1 MTKVK
6 VGLGCLLELLKKDP
20 IVKIVSEL
28 PPKET
33 AELNFIYLVPK
44 DNAGQDKRAYVL
56 RPDRSGYDAIDLSPQ
71 VIDVVG
77 EGLITVKKEVHNEN
91 GDVTFTVTTSPS
103 FQAVLDSLTAKDK
116 ELDTKVSALEAK
128 DAVHEAKLSAIEA
141 KDSEQDTK
149 LEALKAHDDQVDN
162 ALEEVGKAIEK
173 TVDLVD
179 KKTGDLK
186 ESVKELNDSVK
197 KLDEEH
203 GKAIGDLQKDSQ
215 DLKELTSELD
225 NSISEINDQI
235 KHLDGGL
242 EEEVKAVHTEVED
255 ITNAVTELENKTDK
269 LVKDAETDKA
279 TQKEKDNTQDAEI
292 EALKKKDEEVGTALE
307 SMGEALG
314 KTVDLI
320 DNKTQGLDTRVK
332 ALEAKED
339 SDKQTL
345 AIAGNKLSISN
356 GNEVDL
362 PQYDDTSVKE
372 SIKQANDYTEQVKN
386 FLEGKV
392 NANKDAIDANK
403 ADADAKNT
411 ALTTRVNVLE
421 EAKPVVENKLTEIEA
436 KNTAQDEK
444 ITALENRTD
453 NFINNV
459 AVSKADGKVKLTYS
473 RVDGSSSE
481 VEFED
486 SDTVTLA
493 YDDEPLKTRIKALE
507 DKEDKDTIYNDTEVK
522 QGIQANTA
530 SITALDTKV
539 DGNKQA
545 QDGKNTELENR
556 IQALEVKPDKD
567 TVYDDSALTNRVQAL
582 ENKED
587 KDTVYDD
594 TALAGR
600 VTALET
606 TVPANKQ
613 AQDAKNTEL
622 DAKDKELEGKITAL
636 ENKVDNDNQTLTLD
650 DHTLSISGGNSVTLP
665 KYDDSALKASVEEL
679 KAKDTELANKDQELT
694 NEINTLK
701 AKTDNFVSG
710 VSVNKEGNKVKLTY
724 SYVDGS
730 NKEVEFE
737 DSDTVTLAYD
747 DTAVKER
754 LTALEAK
761 EDKDTIYNDA
771 EVKAQIQAVD
781 TKADNNKQA
790 QDTKN
795 TELENRIGALESKED
810 KDTIYD
816 DSALKAKVSDLT
828 DKDTALDARI
838 SALETKPDKDTIYD
852 DTALAGRVSALE
864 AKEDKDTVYDDTELK
879 GKIKELSDRVATDE
893 GAQALKNDAQ
903 DTEIQALKA
912 KDAELAKSITD
923 NKADADTKVQG
934 LDTRLQAIEAKE
946 DNDKQTLSLTDHTLA
961 ISNGNS
967 VELPKYDDSA
977 LKAKDAEQDEAI
989 KSLKEK
995 TKSFLTGAGV
1005 TRQGN
1010 VVTLTYTNID
1020 GSSTNLEFNDNDTKA
1035 IAYDDSALKARVQ
1048 DLENR
1053 ADNDTIYNDAPLK
1066 ERISALENKPDKDT
1080 VYDDAPLKERITA
1093 LETKVDKDTVYDDS
1107 AVRQLIQANKDSI
1120 ATTDNM
1126 VDEHE
1131 NKINTLTT
1139 DVEALKA
1146 KPDKDTIYD
1155 DSAVTARLTALET
1168 KEDKDTVYNDKEL
1181 RDKITA
1187 LEGKTDNFVSNVG
1200 VSRDGNTVK
1209 LTYTMV
1215 NGDNKE
1221 VSFTDNDTVSVAY
1234 DDSALRGRVE
1244 ALENKPEVEYELA
1257 KTTKAVTLSQG
1268 DGVINLAS
1276 EETTDPFKELTLKGN
1291 VSAKVKSPFGG
1302 DEVTV
1307 VGKVGFTSGT
1317 TEDEIQ
1323 GSHRNSINEF
1333 VYVEFFYTGA
1343 TVKAFLVF
1351 EPENENEVVKY
1362 RKALS
1367 LDELQGTEPA
1377 RISISKAGA
1386 EQGYV
1391 EATFTGVNSSINYYK
1406 VQKKG

>member
-77 EGLITVKKEVHNEN
+77 EGLITVKREVHNEN

-149 LEALKAHDDQVDN
+149 LEALKAHDDQVDD
-162 ALEEVGKAIEK
+162 ALEAVGKTIEK
-173 TVDLVD
+173 TVDLIDAKVLEL
-179 KKTGDLK
+179 KKDNERQDGALDDLG
-186 ESVKELNDSVK
+186 ESVKDLNESVQH
-197 KLDEEH
+197 LDEEH
-203 GKAIGDLQKDSQ
+203 GKAIADLQKDSQ
-215 DLKELTSELD
+215 DMKELTSELD
-225 NSISEINDQI
+225 NSINEINDQL
-235 KHLDGGL
+235 KLLDGGL
-242 EEEVKAVHTEVED
+242 EEEVKAIHTEVGD
-255 ITNAVTELENKTDK
+255 ITNAVTEIENRTDK
-269 LVKDAETDKA
+269 LAKDAEDKA
-279 TQKEKDNTQDAEI
+279 KAQAEKDGSQDAEI
-292 EALKKKDEEVGTALE
+292 EALKKKDAEVETALE
-307 SMGEALG
+307 TLGETLG

-320 DNKTQGLDTRVK
+320 DHKAEGLDTRVK
-332 ALEAKED
+332 ALEVKED

-345 AIAGNKLSISN
+345 AITGNKLSISN

-362 PQYDDTSVKE
+362 PQYDDTAVKDA
-372 SIKQANDYTEQVKN
+372 INHLGDGLNQAMDYTEQVKN
-386 FLEGKV
+386 YVDSK
-392 NANKDAIDANK
+392 ADALTLVLGTAK

-411 ALTTRVNVLE
+411 ALTNRVNVLE

-459 AVSKADGKVKLTYS
+459 TVSKEAGKVKLTYS

-556 IQALEVKPDKD
+556 IQALETKP
-567 TVYDDSALTNRVQAL
+567 
-582 ENKED
+582 D

-600 VTALET
+600 VTA
-606 TVPANKQ
+606 NKEV
-613 AQDAKNTEL
+613 QDAKNT
-622 DAKDKELEGKITAL
+622 ELEGKITAL

-665 KYDDSALKASVEEL
+665 KYDDSALKADVEEL

-694 NEINTLK
+694 KEINTLK

-710 VSVNKEGNKVKLTY
+710 VAVNKEGNKVKLTY

-730 NKEVEFE
+730 SKEVEFE

-754 LTALEAK
+754 LTALE
-761 EDKDTIYNDA
+761 
-771 EVKAQIQAVD
+771 
-781 TKADNNKQA
+781 
-790 QDTKN
+790 
-795 TELENRIGALESKED
+795 G
-810 KDTIYD
+810 
-816 DSALKAKVSDLT
+816 
-828 DKDTALDARI
+828 
-838 SALETKPDKDTIYD
+838 
-852 DTALAGRVSALE
+852 
-864 AKEDKDTVYDDTELK
+864 KEDKDTVYDDTELK
-879 GKIKELSDRVATDE
+879 GKVEALTTRVTTDE
-893 GAQALKNDAQ
+893 SAQAIKDNAQ
-903 DTEIQALKA
+903 DAEIQALKA

-923 NKADADTKVQG
+923 NKADADTKAQG
-934 LDTRLQAIEAKE
+934 LDTRLQALEAKE
-946 DNDKQTLSLTDHTLA
+946 DNDKQTLSLTDHTLS

-967 VELPKYDDSA
+967 VELPKYDDTVV
-977 LKAKDAEQDEAI
+977 KAKNTEQDEELKA
-989 KSLKEK
+989 LKEK
-995 TKSFLTGAGV
+995 TKSFLTGASV

-1020 GSSTNLEFNDNDTKA
+1020 GTSTNLEFNDNDTKA
-1035 IAYDDSALKARVQ
+1035 IAYDDTALKARVQ

-1066 ERISALENKPDKDT
+1066 ERITALENKTDKDT
-1080 VYDDAPLKERITA
+1080 VYDDAPLKERLTA

-1200 VSRDGNTVK
+1200 VSREGNTVK

-1268 DGVINLAS
+1268 EGVINLAS
-1276 EETTDPFKELTLKGN
+1276 EATTDPLKELVLTGN

-1302 DEVTV
+1302 DETTV
-1307 VGKVGFTSGT
+1307 AGKVGFNSGT
-1317 TEDEIQ
+1317 TGDAIS
-1323 GSHRNSINEF
+1323 GSHTTAISEN
-1333 VYVEFFYTGA
+1333 VYVEFFYTDS
-1343 TVKAFLVF
+1343 TVKAYLVY
-1351 EPENENEVVKY
+1351 EPDNENEVVKY

-1367 LDELQGTEPA
+1367 LAELQGTEPA
-1377 RISISKAGA
+1377 RISISKANV

-1391 EATFTGVNSSINYYK
+1391 EATFTAVTASSNSYK

>member
-44 DNAGQDKRAYVL
+44 DNVGQDKRAYVL

-149 LEALKAHDDQVDN
+149 LEALKAHDDQVDD
-162 ALEEVGKAIEK
+162 ALEEVGKTIEK
-173 TVDLVD
+173 TVDLIDAKVIEL
-179 KKTGDLK
+179 KKENERQDGAIDDLG
-186 ESVKELNDSVK
+186 ESVKDLNESVQH
-197 KLDEEH
+197 LDEEH
-203 GKAIGDLQKDSQ
+203 GKAIADLQKDSQ
-215 DLKELTSELD
+215 GLKELTSELD
-225 NSISEINDQI
+225 NSINEINDQL
-235 KHLDGGL
+235 KLLDGGL

-255 ITNAVTELENKTDK
+255 ITNAVTELENRTDK
-269 LVKDAETDKA
+269 LAKDAEDKTKA
-279 TQKEKDNTQDAEI
+279 QAEKDGSQDAEI
-292 EALKKKDEEVGTALE
+292 EALKKKDAEVETALE
-307 SMGEALG
+307 TLGETLG

-320 DNKTQGLDTRVK
+320 DHKAEGLDTRVK

-362 PQYDDTSVKE
+362 PQYDDTAVKDA
-372 SIKQANDYTEQVKN
+372 INHLGDGLNQAMDYTEQVKN
-386 FLEGKV
+386 YVDSK
-392 NANKDAIDANK
+392 ADALTLVLGTAK

-411 ALTTRVNVLE
+411 ALTNRVNVLE
-421 EAKPVVENKLTEIEA
+421 EAKPVVENKLAELA
-436 KNTAQDEK
+436 VKNDSQDEK

-567 TVYDDSALTNRVQAL
+567 TVYDD
-582 ENKED
+582 
-587 KDTVYDD
+587 

-600 VTALET
+600 VTA
-606 TVPANKQ
+606 NKE
-613 AQDAKNTEL
+613 AQDAKNTEF
-622 DAKDKELEGKITAL
+622 EGKITAL
-636 ENKVDNDNQTLTLD
+636 ENKVDSDNQTLTLD
-650 DHTLSISGGNSVTLP
+650 DHTLSISGGNAVTLP

-754 LTALEAK
+754 LTALE
-761 EDKDTIYNDA
+761 
-771 EVKAQIQAVD
+771 
-781 TKADNNKQA
+781 
-790 QDTKN
+790 
-795 TELENRIGALESKED
+795 G
-810 KDTIYD
+810 
-816 DSALKAKVSDLT
+816 
-828 DKDTALDARI
+828 
-838 SALETKPDKDTIYD
+838 
-852 DTALAGRVSALE
+852 
-864 AKEDKDTVYDDTELK
+864 KEDKDTVYDDTELK
-879 GKIKELSDRVATDE
+879 GKLKDLSDRVTTDE
-893 GAQALKNDAQ
+893 SAQAIKDNAQ
-903 DTEIQALKA
+903 DAEIQALKA

-934 LDTRLQAIEAKE
+934 LDTRLQALEAKE
-946 DNDKQTLSLTDHTLA
+946 DSDKQTLSLTDHTLT

-967 VELPKYDDSA
+967 VELPKYDDTVVKAKNTSQDEEINA
-977 LKAKDAEQDEAI
+977 LKER
-989 KSLKEK
+989 
-995 TKSFLTGAGV
+995 TKSFLTGASV

-1035 IAYDDSALKARVQ
+1035 IAYDDTALKARVQ
-1048 DLENR
+1048 DLENK
-1053 ADNDTIYNDAPLK
+1053 T
-1066 ERISALENKPDKDT
+1066 DKDT
-1080 VYDDAPLKERITA
+1080 VYDDAEVK
-1093 LETKVDKDTVYDDS
+1093 K
-1107 AVRQLIQANKDSI
+1107 LIQANKDSI

-1131 NKINTLTT
+1131 NKINTLTS

-1155 DSAVTARLTALET
+1155 DSAVTARLIALET

-1200 VSRDGNTVK
+1200 VSREGNTVK

-1268 DGVINLAS
+1268 EGVINLAS
-1276 EETTDPFKELTLKGN
+1276 EATTDPLKELVLTGN

-1307 VGKVGFTSGT
+1307 AGKVGFNSGAT
-1317 TEDEIQ
+1317 GDAIS
-1323 GSHRNSINEF
+1323 GSHTTAVSEN
-1333 VYVEFFYTGA
+1333 VYVEFYYTDSEL
-1343 TVKAFLVF
+1343 KASLVY
-1351 EPENENEVVKY
+1351 EPDNENEVVKY
-1362 RKALS
+1362 RKALNIN
-1367 LDELQGTEPA
+1367 ELQGKEPA
-1377 RISISKAGA
+1377 RISISKNGV

-1391 EATFTGVNSSINYYK
+1391 EATFTGFTMKLNSYK

>member
-149 LEALKAHDDQVDN
+149 LEALKAHDDQVDD
-162 ALEEVGKAIEK
+162 ALEAVGKTIEK
-173 TVDLVD
+173 TVDLIDAKVLEL
-179 KKTGDLK
+179 KKDNERQDGALDDLG
-186 ESVKELNDSVK
+186 ESVKDLNESVQH
-197 KLDEEH
+197 LDEEH
-203 GKAIGDLQKDSQ
+203 GKAIADLQKDSQ
-215 DLKELTSELD
+215 GLKELTSELD
-225 NSISEINDQI
+225 NSINEINDQL
-235 KHLDGGL
+235 KLLDGGL
-242 EEEVKAVHTEVED
+242 EEEVKAIHTEVED
-255 ITNAVTELENKTDK
+255 ITNAVTEIENRTDK
-269 LVKDAETDKA
+269 LAKDAEDKSKA
-279 TQKEKDNTQDAEI
+279 QAEKDGSQDAEI
-292 EALKKKDEEVGTALE
+292 EALKKKDAEVETALE
-307 SMGEALG
+307 TLGETLG

-320 DNKTQGLDTRVK
+320 DHKAEGLDTRVK

-362 PQYDDTSVKE
+362 PQYDDTAVKDA
-372 SIKQANDYTEQVKN
+372 INHLGDGLNQAMDYTEQVKN
-386 FLEGKV
+386 YV
-392 NANKDAIDANK
+392 DSK
-403 ADADAKNT
+403 ADALTLVLGTSKADSDAKNS
-411 ALTTRVNVLE
+411 ALTDRVHVLE

-459 AVSKADGKVKLTYS
+459 TVSKEAGKVKLTYS

-556 IQALEVKPDKD
+556 IQALE
-567 TVYDDSALTNRVQAL
+567 
-582 ENKED
+582 
-587 KDTVYDD
+587 
-594 TALAGR
+594 
-600 VTALET
+600 
-606 TVPANKQ
+606 
-613 AQDAKNTEL
+613 
-622 DAKDKELEGKITAL
+622 
-636 ENKVDNDNQTLTLD
+636 
-650 DHTLSISGGNSVTLP
+650 
-665 KYDDSALKASVEEL
+665 
-679 KAKDTELANKDQELT
+679 
-694 NEINTLK
+694 
-701 AKTDNFVSG
+701 
-710 VSVNKEGNKVKLTY
+710 
-724 SYVDGS
+724 
-730 NKEVEFE
+730 
-737 DSDTVTLAYD
+737 
-747 DTAVKER
+747 
-754 LTALEAK
+754 
-761 EDKDTIYNDA
+761 
-771 EVKAQIQAVD
+771 
-781 TKADNNKQA
+781 
-790 QDTKN
+790 
-795 TELENRIGALESKED
+795 
-810 KDTIYD
+810 
-816 DSALKAKVSDLT
+816 
-828 DKDTALDARI
+828 
-838 SALETKPDKDTIYD
+838 TKP
-852 DTALAGRVSALE
+852 
-864 AKEDKDTVYDDTELK
+864 DKDTVYDDTELK
-879 GKIKELSDRVATDE
+879 GKVEALTTRVTTDE
-893 GAQALKNDAQ
+893 SAQAIKDNAQ
-903 DTEIQALKA
+903 DAEIQALKA

-946 DNDKQTLSLTDHTLA
+946 DSDKQTLSLTDHTLS

-967 VELPKYDDSA
+967 VELPKYDDTVV
-977 LKAKDAEQDEAI
+977 KAKNTEQDEELKA
-989 KSLKEK
+989 LKEK
-995 TKSFLTGAGV
+995 TKSFLTGASV

-1020 GSSTNLEFNDNDTKA
+1020 GTSTNLEFNDNDTKA
-1035 IAYDDSALKARVQ
+1035 IAYDDTALKARVQ

-1066 ERISALENKPDKDT
+1066 ERL
-1080 VYDDAPLKERITA
+1080 TA
-1093 LETKVDKDTVYDDS
+1093 LETKVDKDTV
-1107 AVRQLIQANKDSI
+1107 
-1120 ATTDNM
+1120 
-1126 VDEHE
+1126 
-1131 NKINTLTT
+1131 
-1139 DVEALKA
+1139 
-1146 KPDKDTIYD
+1146 YD

-1200 VSRDGNTVK
+1200 VSREGNTVK

-1244 ALENKPEVEYELA
+1244 ALENKPEVKYDLV
-1257 KTTKAVTLSQG
+1257 KTAKAVTLSQG
-1268 DGVINLAS
+1268 EGVINLAS
-1276 EETTDPFKELTLKGN
+1276 EATTDPLKELVLTGN

-1307 VGKVGFTSGT
+1307 AGKVGFNSGAT
-1317 TEDEIQ
+1317 GDAIS
-1323 GSHRNSINEF
+1323 GSHTTAVSEN
-1333 VYVEFFYTGA
+1333 VYVEFYYTDS
-1343 TVKAFLVF
+1343 TVKAYLVY

-1367 LDELQGTEPA
+1367 LAELEGTEPA
-1377 RISISKAGA
+1377 RISISKANV

-1391 EATFTGVNSSINYYK
+1391 EATFTAVTASSNSYK

>member
-149 LEALKAHDDQVDN
+149 LEALKAHDDQVDD
-162 ALEEVGKAIEK
+162 ALEAVGKTIEK
-173 TVDLVD
+173 TVDLIDAKVLEL
-179 KKTGDLK
+179 KKDNERQDGALDDLG
-186 ESVKELNDSVK
+186 ESVKDLNESVQH
-197 KLDEEH
+197 LDEEH
-203 GKAIGDLQKDSQ
+203 GKAIADLQKDSQ
-215 DLKELTSELD
+215 GLKELTSELD
-225 NSISEINDQI
+225 NSINEINDQL
-235 KHLDGGL
+235 KLLDGGL
-242 EEEVKAVHTEVED
+242 EEEVKAIHTEVGD
-255 ITNAVTELENKTDK
+255 ITNAVTEIENRTDK
-269 LVKDAETDKA
+269 LAKDAEDKA
-279 TQKEKDNTQDAEI
+279 KAQAEKDGSQDAEI
-292 EALKKKDEEVGTALE
+292 EALKKKDAEVETALE
-307 SMGEALG
+307 TMGEALG

-320 DNKTQGLDTRVK
+320 DHKAEGLDTRVK

-362 PQYDDTSVKE
+362 PQYDDTAVKDA
-372 SIKQANDYTEQVKN
+372 INHLGDGLNQAMDYTEQVKN
-386 FLEGKV
+386 YVDSK
-392 NANKDAIDANK
+392 ADALTLVLGTAK

-411 ALTTRVNVLE
+411 ALTNRVNVLE
-421 EAKPVVENKLTEIEA
+421 EAKPVVENKLAELA
-436 KNTAQDEK
+436 VKNDSQDEK

-459 AVSKADGKVKLTYS
+459 TVSKEAGKVKLTYS

-539 DGNKQA
+539 DVNKQA

-556 IQALEVKPDKD
+556 IQALETKP
-567 TVYDDSALTNRVQAL
+567 
-582 ENKED
+582 D

-600 VTALET
+600 VTA
-606 TVPANKQ
+606 NKE
-613 AQDAKNTEL
+613 AQDAKNT
-622 DAKDKELEGKITAL
+622 ELEGKITAL

-650 DHTLSISGGNSVTLP
+650 DHTLSISGGNAVTLP
-665 KYDDSALKASVEEL
+665 KYDDSALKADVEEL

-710 VSVNKEGNKVKLTY
+710 VAVNKEGNKVKLTY

-730 NKEVEFE
+730 SKEVEFE

-754 LTALEAK
+754 LTALE
-761 EDKDTIYNDA
+761 
-771 EVKAQIQAVD
+771 
-781 TKADNNKQA
+781 
-790 QDTKN
+790 
-795 TELENRIGALESKED
+795 G
-810 KDTIYD
+810 
-816 DSALKAKVSDLT
+816 
-828 DKDTALDARI
+828 
-838 SALETKPDKDTIYD
+838 
-852 DTALAGRVSALE
+852 
-864 AKEDKDTVYDDTELK
+864 KEDKDTVYDDTELK
-879 GKIKELSDRVATDE
+879 GKLKDLSDRVTTDE
-893 GAQALKNDAQ
+893 SAQTIKNDAQ
-903 DTEIQALKA
+903 DAEIQALKA
-912 KDAELAKSITD
+912 KDAELAKSIAD
-923 NKADADTKVQG
+923 NKSDADTKAQG
-934 LDTRLQAIEAKE
+934 LDTRLQALEAKE
-946 DNDKQTLSLTDHTLA
+946 DNDKQTLSLTDHTLT

-967 VELPKYDDSA
+967 VELPKYDDTVV
-977 LKAKDAEQDEAI
+977 KAKNTEQDEDLKA
-989 KSLKEK
+989 LKEK
-995 TKSFLTGAGV
+995 TKSFLTGASV

-1020 GSSTNLEFNDNDTKA
+1020 GTSTNLEFNDNDTKA
-1035 IAYDDSALKARVQ
+1035 IAYDDTALKARVQ

-1066 ERISALENKPDKDT
+1066 ERITALENKTDKDT
-1080 VYDDAPLKERITA
+1080 VYDDAPLKERLTA
-1093 LETKVDKDTVYDDS
+1093 LETKVDKDTVYDD
-1107 AVRQLIQANKDSI
+1107 AEVKKLIQANKDSI

-1200 VSRDGNTVK
+1200 VSREGNTVK

-1268 DGVINLAS
+1268 EGVINLAS
-1276 EETTDPFKELTLKGN
+1276 EATTDPLKELVLTGN

-1302 DEVTV
+1302 EETTV
-1307 VGKVGFTSGT
+1307 AGKVGFNSGT
-1317 TEDEIQ
+1317 TGDAIS
-1323 GSHRNSINEF
+1323 GSHTTSVSEN
-1333 VYVEFFYTGA
+1333 VYVEFYYTDS
-1343 TVKAFLVF
+1343 TVKAYLVY
-1351 EPENENEVVKY
+1351 EPDNENEVVKY

-1367 LDELQGTEPA
+1367 LAELQGTEPA
-1377 RISISKAGA
+1377 RISISKANV

-1391 EATFTGVNSSINYYK
+1391 EATFTAVTASSNSYK

>member
-149 LEALKAHDDQVDN
+149 LEALKAHDDQVDD
-162 ALEEVGKAIEK
+162 ALEAVGKTIEK
-173 TVDLVD
+173 TVDLIDAKVLEL
-179 KKTGDLK
+179 KKDNERQDGALDDLG
-186 ESVKELNDSVK
+186 ESVKDLNESVQH
-197 KLDEEH
+197 LDEEH
-203 GKAIGDLQKDSQ
+203 GKAIADLQKDSQ
-215 DLKELTSELD
+215 GLKELTSELD
-225 NSISEINDQI
+225 NSINEINDQL
-235 KHLDGGL
+235 KLLDGGL
-242 EEEVKAVHTEVED
+242 EEEVKAIHTEVED
-255 ITNAVTELENKTDK
+255 ITNAVTEIENRTDK
-269 LVKDAETDKA
+269 LAKDAEDKSKA
-279 TQKEKDNTQDAEI
+279 QAEKDGSQDTEI
-292 EALKKKDEEVGTALE
+292 EALKKKDAEVETALE
-307 SMGEALG
+307 TLGETLG

-320 DNKTQGLDTRVK
+320 DHKAEGLDTRVK

-345 AIAGNKLSISN
+345 AIDGHKLSISN

-362 PQYDDTSVKE
+362 PQYDDTAVKDA
-372 SIKQANDYTEQVKN
+372 INHLGDGLNQAMDYTEQVKN
-386 FLEGKV
+386 YVDSK
-392 NANKDAIDANK
+392 ADALTLVLGTAK
-403 ADADAKNT
+403 ADADAKNE
-411 ALTTRVNVLE
+411 ALTNRVHVLE

-459 AVSKADGKVKLTYS
+459 TVSKEAGKVKLTYS

-522 QGIQANTA
+522 QGIQANNA

-556 IQALEVKPDKD
+556 IQ
-567 TVYDDSALTNRVQAL
+567 S
-582 ENKED
+582 
-587 KDTVYDD
+587 
-594 TALAGR
+594 
-600 VTALET
+600 
-606 TVPANKQ
+606 
-613 AQDAKNTEL
+613 
-622 DAKDKELEGKITAL
+622 
-636 ENKVDNDNQTLTLD
+636 
-650 DHTLSISGGNSVTLP
+650 
-665 KYDDSALKASVEEL
+665 
-679 KAKDTELANKDQELT
+679 
-694 NEINTLK
+694 
-701 AKTDNFVSG
+701 
-710 VSVNKEGNKVKLTY
+710 
-724 SYVDGS
+724 
-730 NKEVEFE
+730 
-737 DSDTVTLAYD
+737 
-747 DTAVKER
+747 
-754 LTALEAK
+754 
-761 EDKDTIYNDA
+761 
-771 EVKAQIQAVD
+771 
-781 TKADNNKQA
+781 
-790 QDTKN
+790 
-795 TELENRIGALESKED
+795 
-810 KDTIYD
+810 
-816 DSALKAKVSDLT
+816 
-828 DKDTALDARI
+828 
-838 SALETKPDKDTIYD
+838 LETKP
-852 DTALAGRVSALE
+852 
-864 AKEDKDTVYDDTELK
+864 DKDTVYDDTELK
-879 GKIKELSDRVATDE
+879 GKVEALTTRVTTDE
-893 GAQALKNDAQ
+893 SAQAIKDNAQ
-903 DTEIQALKA
+903 DAEIQALKA

-946 DNDKQTLSLTDHTLA
+946 DSDKQTLSLTDHTLS

-967 VELPKYDDSA
+967 VELPKYDDTVVKAKNASQDEEINA
-977 LKAKDAEQDEAI
+977 LKER
-989 KSLKEK
+989 
-995 TKSFLTGAGV
+995 TKSFLTGASV

-1035 IAYDDSALKARVQ
+1035 IAYDDTALKARVQ

-1053 ADNDTIYNDAPLK
+1053 ADNDTIYNDAPIK
-1066 ERISALENKPDKDT
+1066 ERITALENKTDKDT
-1080 VYDDAPLKERITA
+1080 VYDDALLKERLTA

-1168 KEDKDTVYNDKEL
+1168 KEDKDTVYNDQEL

-1200 VSRDGNTVK
+1200 VSREGNTVK

-1244 ALENKPEVEYELA
+1244 ALEQKPEIEYELA
-1257 KTTKAVTLSQG
+1257 KTTLNVGMNFQA
-1268 DGVINLAS
+1268 GVIELAIEGVS
-1276 EETTDPFKELTLKGN
+1276 PTDQLKELVLTGN

-1302 DEVTV
+1302 DETTV
-1307 VGKVGFTSGT
+1307 AGKVGFNSGT
-1317 TEDEIQ
+1317 TGDAIS
-1323 GSHRNSINEF
+1323 GSHTTAVSEN
-1333 VYVEFFYTGA
+1333 VYVEFYYTDS
-1343 TVKAFLVF
+1343 TVEAYLVY

-1367 LDELQGTEPA
+1367 LAELQGTEPA
-1377 RISISKAGA
+1377 RISISKANV

-1391 EATFTGVNSSINYYK
+1391 EVTFTGVALNMNSYK

>member
-149 LEALKAHDDQVDN
+149 LEALKAHDDQVDD
-162 ALEEVGKAIEK
+162 ALEEVGKTIEK
-173 TVDLVD
+173 TVDLIDAKVLEL
-179 KKTGDLK
+179 KKDNERQDGALDDLG
-186 ESVKELNDSVK
+186 ESVKDLNESVQH
-197 KLDEEH
+197 LDEEH
-203 GKAIGDLQKDSQ
+203 GKAIADLQKDSQ
-215 DLKELTSELD
+215 GLKELTSELD
-225 NSISEINDQI
+225 NSINEINDQL
-235 KHLDGGL
+235 KLLDGGL
-242 EEEVKAVHTEVED
+242 EEEVKAIHTEVGD
-255 ITNAVTELENKTDK
+255 ITNAVTELENRTDK
-269 LVKDAETDKA
+269 LAKDAENKA
-279 TQKEKDNTQDAEI
+279 KAQAEKDGSQDAEI
-292 EALKKKDEEVGTALE
+292 EALKKKDAEVETALE
-307 SMGEALG
+307 TLGETLG

-320 DNKTQGLDTRVK
+320 DHKAEGLDTRVK

-362 PQYDDTSVKE
+362 PQYDDTSVKDA
-372 SIKQANDYTEQVKN
+372 INHLGDGLNQAMDYTEQVKN
-386 FLEGKV
+386 YVDSK
-392 NANKDAIDANK
+392 ADALTLVLGTAK

-411 ALTTRVNVLE
+411 ALTNRVNVLE
-421 EAKPVVENKLTEIEA
+421 EAKPVVENKLAELA
-436 KNTAQDEK
+436 VKNDSQDEK

-459 AVSKADGKVKLTYS
+459 TVSKEAGKVKLTYS

-556 IQALEVKPDKD
+556 IQALE
-567 TVYDDSALTNRVQAL
+567 
-582 ENKED
+582 
-587 KDTVYDD
+587 
-594 TALAGR
+594 
-600 VTALET
+600 
-606 TVPANKQ
+606 
-613 AQDAKNTEL
+613 
-622 DAKDKELEGKITAL
+622 
-636 ENKVDNDNQTLTLD
+636 
-650 DHTLSISGGNSVTLP
+650 
-665 KYDDSALKASVEEL
+665 
-679 KAKDTELANKDQELT
+679 
-694 NEINTLK
+694 
-701 AKTDNFVSG
+701 
-710 VSVNKEGNKVKLTY
+710 
-724 SYVDGS
+724 
-730 NKEVEFE
+730 
-737 DSDTVTLAYD
+737 
-747 DTAVKER
+747 
-754 LTALEAK
+754 
-761 EDKDTIYNDA
+761 
-771 EVKAQIQAVD
+771 
-781 TKADNNKQA
+781 
-790 QDTKN
+790 
-795 TELENRIGALESKED
+795 
-810 KDTIYD
+810 
-816 DSALKAKVSDLT
+816 
-828 DKDTALDARI
+828 
-838 SALETKPDKDTIYD
+838 TKP
-852 DTALAGRVSALE
+852 
-864 AKEDKDTVYDDTELK
+864 DKDTVYDDTELK
-879 GKIKELSDRVATDE
+879 GKVEALTTRVTTDE
-893 GAQALKNDAQ
+893 SAQAIKDNAQ
-903 DTEIQALKA
+903 DAEIQALKA

-946 DNDKQTLSLTDHTLA
+946 DSDKQTLSLTDHTLS

-967 VELPKYDDSA
+967 VELPKYDDTVV
-977 LKAKDAEQDEAI
+977 KAKNTEQDEELKA
-989 KSLKEK
+989 LKEK
-995 TKSFLTGAGV
+995 TKSFLTGASV

-1035 IAYDDSALKARVQ
+1035 IAYDDTALKARVQ

-1053 ADNDTIYNDAPLK
+1053 ADNDTIYNDAPIK
-1066 ERISALENKPDKDT
+1066 ERITALENKPDKDT
-1080 VYDDAPLKERITA
+1080 VYDDAPLKERLTA

-1146 KPDKDTIYD
+1146 KPDKDTVYD

-1168 KEDKDTVYNDKEL
+1168 KEDKDTIYNDEEL
-1181 RDKITA
+1181 RNKITA

-1200 VSRDGNTVK
+1200 VSREGNTVK

-1244 ALENKPEVEYELA
+1244 ALENKPEVEYELV
-1257 KTTKAVTLSQG
+1257 KTTKAVTPSQG
-1268 DGVINLAS
+1268 EGVINLAS
-1276 EETTDPFKELTLKGN
+1276 EATTDPLKELVLTGN

-1302 DEVTV
+1302 DETTV
-1307 VGKVGFTSGT
+1307 AGKVGFNSGT
-1317 TEDEIQ
+1317 TGDAIS
-1323 GSHRNSINEF
+1323 GSHTTAVSEN
-1333 VYVEFFYTGA
+1333 VYVEFYYTDS
-1343 TVKAFLVF
+1343 TVKAYLVY
-1351 EPENENEVVKY
+1351 EPENATEVVKY
-1362 RKALS
+1362 RKVLS
-1367 LDELQGTEPA
+1367 LAELQGIEPA
-1377 RISISKAGA
+1377 RISVNKGGF

-1391 EATFTGVNSSINYYK
+1391 EVTFTDVALSINSYK

>member
-149 LEALKAHDDQVDN
+149 LEALKAHDDQVDD
-162 ALEEVGKAIEK
+162 ALEAVGKTIEK
-173 TVDLVD
+173 TVDLIDAKVLEL
-179 KKTGDLK
+179 KKDNERQDGALDDLG
-186 ESVKELNDSVK
+186 ESVKDLNESVQH
-197 KLDEEH
+197 LDEEH
-203 GKAIGDLQKDSQ
+203 GKAIADLQKDSQ
-215 DLKELTSELD
+215 GLKELTSELD
-225 NSISEINDQI
+225 NSINEINDQL
-235 KHLDGGL
+235 KLLDGGL
-242 EEEVKAVHTEVED
+242 EEEVKAIHTEVED
-255 ITNAVTELENKTDK
+255 ITNAVTEIENRTDK
-269 LVKDAETDKA
+269 LAKDAEDKSKA
-279 TQKEKDNTQDAEI
+279 QAEKDGSQDTEI
-292 EALKKKDEEVGTALE
+292 EALKKKDAEVETALE
-307 SMGEALG
+307 TLGETLG

-320 DNKTQGLDTRVK
+320 DHKAEGLDTRVK

-345 AIAGNKLSISN
+345 AIDGHKLSISN

-362 PQYDDTSVKE
+362 PQYDDTAVKDA
-372 SIKQANDYTEQVKN
+372 INHLGDGLNQAMDYTEQVKN
-386 FLEGKV
+386 YVDSK
-392 NANKDAIDANK
+392 ADALTLVLGTAK
-403 ADADAKNT
+403 ADADAKNE
-411 ALTTRVNVLE
+411 ALTNRVHVLE

-459 AVSKADGKVKLTYS
+459 AVSKEAGKVKLTYS

-556 IQALEVKPDKD
+556 IQALE
-567 TVYDDSALTNRVQAL
+567 
-582 ENKED
+582 
-587 KDTVYDD
+587 
-594 TALAGR
+594 
-600 VTALET
+600 
-606 TVPANKQ
+606 
-613 AQDAKNTEL
+613 
-622 DAKDKELEGKITAL
+622 
-636 ENKVDNDNQTLTLD
+636 
-650 DHTLSISGGNSVTLP
+650 
-665 KYDDSALKASVEEL
+665 
-679 KAKDTELANKDQELT
+679 
-694 NEINTLK
+694 
-701 AKTDNFVSG
+701 
-710 VSVNKEGNKVKLTY
+710 
-724 SYVDGS
+724 
-730 NKEVEFE
+730 
-737 DSDTVTLAYD
+737 
-747 DTAVKER
+747 
-754 LTALEAK
+754 
-761 EDKDTIYNDA
+761 
-771 EVKAQIQAVD
+771 
-781 TKADNNKQA
+781 
-790 QDTKN
+790 
-795 TELENRIGALESKED
+795 
-810 KDTIYD
+810 
-816 DSALKAKVSDLT
+816 
-828 DKDTALDARI
+828 
-838 SALETKPDKDTIYD
+838 TKP
-852 DTALAGRVSALE
+852 
-864 AKEDKDTVYDDTELK
+864 DKDTVYDDTELK
-879 GKIKELSDRVATDE
+879 GKVEALTTRVTTDE
-893 GAQALKNDAQ
+893 SAQAIKDNAQ
-903 DTEIQALKA
+903 DAEIQALKA

-946 DNDKQTLSLTDHTLA
+946 DSDKQTLSLTDHTLS

-967 VELPKYDDSA
+967 VELPKYDDTVV
-977 LKAKDAEQDEAI
+977 KAKNTEQDEELKA
-989 KSLKEK
+989 LKEK
-995 TKSFLTGAGV
+995 TKSFLTGASV

-1020 GSSTNLEFNDNDTKA
+1020 GTSTNLEFNDNDTKS
-1035 IAYDDSALKARVQ
+1035 IAYDDTALKARVQ

-1053 ADNDTIYNDAPLK
+1053 ADNDTIYNDAPIK
-1066 ERISALENKPDKDT
+1066 ERITALENKPDKDT
-1080 VYDDAPLKERITA
+1080 VYDDAPLKERLTA
-1093 LETKVDKDTVYDDS
+1093 LETKVDKDTVYDD
-1107 AVRQLIQANKDSI
+1107 AEVKKLIQANKDSI

-1131 NKINTLTT
+1131 NKINTLTS

-1200 VSRDGNTVK
+1200 VSREGNTVK

-1268 DGVINLAS
+1268 EGVINLAS
-1276 EETTDPFKELTLKGN
+1276 EATTDPLKELVLTGN

-1307 VGKVGFTSGT
+1307 AGKVGFNSGAT
-1317 TEDEIQ
+1317 GDAIS
-1323 GSHRNSINEF
+1323 GSHTTAVSEN
-1333 VYVEFFYTGA
+1333 VYVEFYYTDS
-1343 TVKAFLVF
+1343 TVKAYLVY

-1367 LDELQGTEPA
+1367 LAELEGTEPA
-1377 RISISKAGA
+1377 RISISKANV

-1391 EATFTGVNSSINYYK
+1391 EATFTAVTASSNSYK

>member
-6 VGLGCLLELLKKDP
+6 VGLGCLMELLKKDP
-20 IVKIVSEL
+20 IVKIVGEL

-33 AELNFIYLVPK
+33 AELNYIYLVPK

-162 ALEEVGKAIEK
+162 ALEEVGKTIEK
-173 TVDLVD
+173 TVDLIDAKVLEL
-179 KKTGDLK
+179 KKENERQDGAIDDLG
-186 ESVKELNDSVK
+186 ESVKDLNESVQH
-197 KLDEEH
+197 LDEEH
-203 GKAIGDLQKDSQ
+203 GKAIADLQKDSQ
-215 DLKELTSELD
+215 GLKELTSELD
-225 NSISEINDQI
+225 NSINEINDQL
-235 KHLDGGL
+235 KLLDGGL
-242 EEEVKAVHTEVED
+242 EEEVKAIHTEVGD
-255 ITNAVTELENKTDK
+255 ITNAVTEIENRTDK
-269 LVKDAETDKA
+269 LAKDAEDKTKA
-279 TQKEKDNTQDAEI
+279 QAEKDGSQDAEI
-292 EALKKKDEEVGTALE
+292 EALKKKDAEVETALE
-307 SMGEALG
+307 TLGETLG

-320 DNKTQGLDTRVK
+320 DHKAQGLDTRVK
-332 ALEAKED
+332 ALESKED

-386 FLEGKV
+386 FLEGK
-392 NANKDAIDANK
+392 ND
-403 ADADAKNT
+403 

-556 IQALEVKPDKD
+556 IQ
-567 TVYDDSALTNRVQAL
+567 S
-582 ENKED
+582 
-587 KDTVYDD
+587 
-594 TALAGR
+594 
-600 VTALET
+600 
-606 TVPANKQ
+606 
-613 AQDAKNTEL
+613 
-622 DAKDKELEGKITAL
+622 
-636 ENKVDNDNQTLTLD
+636 
-650 DHTLSISGGNSVTLP
+650 
-665 KYDDSALKASVEEL
+665 
-679 KAKDTELANKDQELT
+679 
-694 NEINTLK
+694 
-701 AKTDNFVSG
+701 
-710 VSVNKEGNKVKLTY
+710 
-724 SYVDGS
+724 
-730 NKEVEFE
+730 
-737 DSDTVTLAYD
+737 
-747 DTAVKER
+747 
-754 LTALEAK
+754 
-761 EDKDTIYNDA
+761 
-771 EVKAQIQAVD
+771 
-781 TKADNNKQA
+781 
-790 QDTKN
+790 
-795 TELENRIGALESKED
+795 
-810 KDTIYD
+810 
-816 DSALKAKVSDLT
+816 
-828 DKDTALDARI
+828 
-838 SALETKPDKDTIYD
+838 LETKP
-852 DTALAGRVSALE
+852 
-864 AKEDKDTVYDDTELK
+864 DKDTVYDDTELK
-879 GKIKELSDRVATDE
+879 GKVEALTTRVTTDE
-893 GAQALKNDAQ
+893 SAQAIKDNAQ
-903 DTEIQALKA
+903 DAEIQALKA

-934 LDTRLQAIEAKE
+934 LDTRLQVIEAKE
-946 DNDKQTLSLTDHTLA
+946 DNDKQTLSLTDHTLS

-977 LKAKDAEQDEAI
+977 LKAKNTEQDEAI

-1005 TRQGN
+1005 TRQDN

-1020 GSSTNLEFNDNDTKA
+1020 GTSTNLEFNDNDTKT
-1035 IAYDDSALKARVQ
+1035 IAYDDTALKARVQ

-1066 ERISALENKPDKDT
+1066 ERITALENKPDKDT
-1080 VYDDAPLKERITA
+1080 VYDDAPLKERLTA

-1200 VSRDGNTVK
+1200 VSREGNTVK

-1234 DDSALRGRVE
+1234 DDSALKGRVQ
-1244 ALENKPEVEYELA
+1244 ALEDKPEVEYELA

-1268 DGVINLAS
+1268 LDGISLTS
-1276 EETTDPFKELTLKGN
+1276 EATTDPLKELVLTGTLTVRGT
-1291 VSAKVKSPFGG
+1291 SPFKPIQIT
-1302 DEVTV
+1302 VTNEPI
-1307 VGKVGFTSGT
+1307 GFNSGVT
-1317 TEDEIQ
+1317 GERVR
-1323 GSHRNSINEF
+1323 GSYKNAINEF
-1333 VYVEFFYTGA
+1333 VYLEYFYVGT
-1343 TVKAFLVF
+1343 TLKTYLVF

-1362 RKALS
+1362 RKEIS
-1367 LDELQGTEPA
+1367 LAELQGTEPA
-1377 RISISKAGA
+1377 RISISKGGV

-1391 EATFTGVNSSINYYK
+1391 EAKFTAVTASINSYK

>member
-103 FQAVLDSLTAKDK
+103 FQAVLESLTAKDK

-128 DAVHEAKLSAIEA
+128 DAVHEAKLLAIEA

-149 LEALKAHDDQVDN
+149 LEALKAHDDQVDE
-162 ALEEVGKAIEK
+162 ALEAVGKTIEK
-173 TVDLVD
+173 TVDLIDAKVLEL
-179 KKTGDLK
+179 KKENERQDGALDDLG
-186 ESVKELNDSVK
+186 ESVKDLNESVQH
-197 KLDEEH
+197 LDEEH

-215 DLKELTSELD
+215 GLKELTSELD
-225 NSISEINDQI
+225 NSINEINDQL
-235 KHLDGGL
+235 KLLDGGL
-242 EEEVKAVHTEVED
+242 EEEVKAIHTEVED
-255 ITNAVTELENKTDK
+255 ITNAVTEIENRTDK
-269 LVKDAETDKA
+269 LAKDAEDKSKA
-279 TQKEKDNTQDAEI
+279 QGEKDASQDAEI
-292 EALKKKDEEVGTALE
+292 EALKKKDAEVETALE
-307 SMGEALG
+307 TLGETLG
-314 KTVDLI
+314 KTVELI
-320 DNKTQGLDTRVK
+320 DHKAEGLDTRVK
-332 ALEAKED
+332 ALETKED

-362 PQYDDTSVKE
+362 PQYDDTAVKDA
-372 SIKQANDYTEQVKN
+372 INHLGDGLNQAMDYTEQVKN
-386 FLEGKV
+386 YVDSK
-392 NANKDAIDANK
+392 ADALTLVLGTAK

-411 ALTTRVNVLE
+411 ALTARVNVLE

-459 AVSKADGKVKLTYS
+459 TVSKEAGKVKLTYS

-567 TVYDDSALTNRVQAL
+567 TVYDD
-582 ENKED
+582 
-587 KDTVYDD
+587 

-600 VTALET
+600 VTA
-606 TVPANKQ
+606 NKE
-613 AQDAKNTEL
+613 AQDAKNT
-622 DAKDKELEGKITAL
+622 ELEGKITAL

-650 DHTLSISGGNSVTLP
+650 DHTLSISGGNAVTLP
-665 KYDDSALKASVEEL
+665 KYDDSALKADVEEL

-710 VSVNKEGNKVKLTY
+710 VAVNKEGNKVKLTY

-730 NKEVEFE
+730 SKEVEFE

-754 LTALEAK
+754 LTALE
-761 EDKDTIYNDA
+761 
-771 EVKAQIQAVD
+771 
-781 TKADNNKQA
+781 
-790 QDTKN
+790 
-795 TELENRIGALESKED
+795 G
-810 KDTIYD
+810 
-816 DSALKAKVSDLT
+816 
-828 DKDTALDARI
+828 
-838 SALETKPDKDTIYD
+838 
-852 DTALAGRVSALE
+852 
-864 AKEDKDTVYDDTELK
+864 KEDKDTVYDDTELK
-879 GKIKELSDRVATDE
+879 GKLKDLSDRVTTDE
-893 GAQALKNDAQ
+893 SAQAIKDNAQ
-903 DTEIQALKA
+903 DAEIQALKA
-912 KDAELAKSITD
+912 KDTELAKSITD

-946 DNDKQTLSLTDHTLA
+946 DNDKQTLSLTDHTLS

-967 VELPKYDDSA
+967 VELPKYDDTVV
-977 LKAKDAEQDEAI
+977 KAKNASQDEEINA
-989 KSLKEK
+989 LKEK
-995 TKSFLTGAGV
+995 TKSFLTGANV

-1035 IAYDDSALKARVQ
+1035 IAYDDTALKARVQ

-1053 ADNDTIYNDAPLK
+1053 ADNDTIYNDAPIK
-1066 ERISALENKPDKDT
+1066 ERLNALETKVDKDT
-1080 VYDDAPLKERITA
+1080 VYDDAPLKERLTA
-1093 LETKVDKDTVYDDS
+1093 LETKVDKDTVYDDTE
-1107 AVRQLIQANKDSI
+1107 VKKLIQANKDSI

-1200 VSRDGNTVK
+1200 VSREGNTVK

-1244 ALENKPEVEYELA
+1244 ALESKPEVEYELA

-1268 DGVINLAS
+1268 EGVINLAS
-1276 EETTDPFKELTLKGN
+1276 EATTDPLKELVLTGN

-1302 DEVTV
+1302 EETTV
-1307 VGKVGFTSGT
+1307 AGKVGFNSGT
-1317 TEDEIQ
+1317 TGDDIQ
-1323 GSHRNSINEF
+1323 GSYKDSINEF
-1333 VYVEFFYTGA
+1333 VYVEFFYTGS
-1343 TVKAFLVF
+1343 TVKAYLVY

-1367 LDELQGTEPA
+1367 LAELQGTEPA
-1377 RISISKAGA
+1377 RISIFKGGE
-1386 EQGYV
+1386 EQCYV
-1391 EATFTGVNSSINYYK
+1391 ETTITGLTVASNFYK
-1406 VQKKG
+1406 IQKKR

>member
-162 ALEEVGKAIEK
+162 ALEEVGKTIEK
-173 TVDLVD
+173 TVDLIDAKVLEL
-179 KKTGDLK
+179 KKDNERQDGALDDLG
-186 ESVKELNDSVK
+186 ESVKDLNESVQH
-197 KLDEEH
+197 LDEEH
-203 GKAIGDLQKDSQ
+203 GKAIADLQKDSQ
-215 DLKELTSELD
+215 DMKELTSELD
-225 NSISEINDQI
+225 NSINEINDQL
-235 KHLDGGL
+235 KLLDGGL
-242 EEEVKAVHTEVED
+242 EEEVKAIHTEVGD
-255 ITNAVTELENKTDK
+255 ITNAVTEIENRTDK
-269 LVKDAETDKA
+269 LAKDAEDKA
-279 TQKEKDNTQDAEI
+279 KAQAEKDGSQDAEI
-292 EALKKKDEEVGTALE
+292 EALKKKDAEVETALE
-307 SMGEALG
+307 TLGETLG

-320 DNKTQGLDTRVK
+320 DHKAEGLDTRVK

-362 PQYDDTSVKE
+362 PQYDDTAVKDA
-372 SIKQANDYTEQVKN
+372 INHLGDGLNQAMDYTEQVKN
-386 FLEGKV
+386 YV
-392 NANKDAIDANK
+392 DSK
-403 ADADAKNT
+403 ADALTLVLGTSKADSDAKNS
-411 ALTTRVNVLE
+411 ALTDRVHVLE

-459 AVSKADGKVKLTYS
+459 TVSKEAGKVKLTYS

-556 IQALEVKPDKD
+556 IQALE
-567 TVYDDSALTNRVQAL
+567 
-582 ENKED
+582 
-587 KDTVYDD
+587 
-594 TALAGR
+594 
-600 VTALET
+600 
-606 TVPANKQ
+606 
-613 AQDAKNTEL
+613 
-622 DAKDKELEGKITAL
+622 
-636 ENKVDNDNQTLTLD
+636 
-650 DHTLSISGGNSVTLP
+650 
-665 KYDDSALKASVEEL
+665 
-679 KAKDTELANKDQELT
+679 
-694 NEINTLK
+694 
-701 AKTDNFVSG
+701 
-710 VSVNKEGNKVKLTY
+710 
-724 SYVDGS
+724 
-730 NKEVEFE
+730 
-737 DSDTVTLAYD
+737 
-747 DTAVKER
+747 
-754 LTALEAK
+754 
-761 EDKDTIYNDA
+761 
-771 EVKAQIQAVD
+771 
-781 TKADNNKQA
+781 
-790 QDTKN
+790 
-795 TELENRIGALESKED
+795 
-810 KDTIYD
+810 
-816 DSALKAKVSDLT
+816 
-828 DKDTALDARI
+828 
-838 SALETKPDKDTIYD
+838 TKP
-852 DTALAGRVSALE
+852 
-864 AKEDKDTVYDDTELK
+864 DKDTVYDDTELK
-879 GKIKELSDRVATDE
+879 GKVEALITRVTTDE
-893 GAQALKNDAQ
+893 SAQAIKDNAQ
-903 DTEIQALKA
+903 DAEIQALKA
-912 KDAELAKSITD
+912 KEAELAKSITD

-946 DNDKQTLSLTDHTLA
+946 DSDKQTLSLTDHTLS

-967 VELPKYDDSA
+967 VELPKYDDTVV
-977 LKAKDAEQDEAI
+977 KAKNASQDEEINA
-989 KSLKEK
+989 LKEK
-995 TKSFLTGAGV
+995 TKSFLTGASV

-1020 GSSTNLEFNDNDTKA
+1020 GTSTNLEFNDNDTKA
-1035 IAYDDSALKARVQ
+1035 ITYDDTALKARVQ

-1053 ADNDTIYNDAPLK
+1053 ADNDTIYNDAPIK
-1066 ERISALENKPDKDT
+1066 ERITALENKTDKDT
-1080 VYDDAPLKERITA
+1080 VYDDAPLKERLTA
-1093 LETKVDKDTVYDDS
+1093 LETMVDKDTVYDDS
-1107 AVRQLIQANKDSI
+1107 AVKQLIQANKDSI

-1146 KPDKDTIYD
+1146 KPDKDTVYD

-1168 KEDKDTVYNDKEL
+1168 KEDKDTVYNDEEL
-1181 RDKITA
+1181 RNKITA

-1200 VSRDGNTVK
+1200 VSREGNTVK

-1257 KTTKAVTLSQG
+1257 KSTVNVGMNINVGIIELALEGENPNGQLKEF
-1268 DGVINLAS
+1268 VI
-1276 EETTDPFKELTLKGN
+1276 TGN
-1291 VSAKVKSPFGG
+1291 VSAKVQSPFGG
-1302 DEVTV
+1302 DETTV
-1307 VGKVGFTSGT
+1307 AGKVGFTSGT
-1317 TEDEIQ
+1317 TGDDII
-1323 GSHRNSINEF
+1323 GSHTTAVSEN
-1333 VYVEFFYTGA
+1333 VYVEFYYTYSEL
-1343 TVKAFLVF
+1343 KAYLVY

-1362 RKALS
+1362 RKELS
-1367 LDELQGTEPA
+1367 LAELKGTEPA
-1377 RISISKAGA
+1377 RISISKANV

-1391 EATFTGVNSSINYYK
+1391 EATFTGFTIKLNSYK

>member
-149 LEALKAHDDQVDN
+149 LEALKAHDDQVDD
-162 ALEEVGKAIEK
+162 ALEAVGKTIEK
-173 TVDLVD
+173 TVDLIDVKVLEL
-179 KKTGDLK
+179 KKDNERQDGALDDLG
-186 ESVKELNDSVK
+186 ESVKDLNESVQH
-197 KLDEEH
+197 LDEEH
-203 GKAIGDLQKDSQ
+203 GKAIADLQKDSQ
-215 DLKELTSELD
+215 GLKELTSELD
-225 NSISEINDQI
+225 NSINEINDQL
-235 KHLDGGL
+235 KLLDGGL
-242 EEEVKAVHTEVED
+242 EEEVKAIHTEVED
-255 ITNAVTELENKTDK
+255 ITNAVTEIENRTDK
-269 LVKDAETDKA
+269 LAKDAEDKSKA
-279 TQKEKDNTQDAEI
+279 QAEKDGSQDTEI
-292 EALKKKDEEVGTALE
+292 EALKKKDAEVETALE
-307 SMGEALG
+307 TLGETLG

-320 DNKTQGLDTRVK
+320 DHKAEGLDTRVK

-345 AIAGNKLSISN
+345 AIDGHKLSISN

-362 PQYDDTSVKE
+362 PQYDDTAVKDA
-372 SIKQANDYTEQVKN
+372 INHLGDGLNQAMDYTEQVKN
-386 FLEGKV
+386 YVDSK
-392 NANKDAIDANK
+392 ADALTLVLGTAK
-403 ADADAKNT
+403 ADADAKNE
-411 ALTTRVNVLE
+411 ALTNRVHVLE

-459 AVSKADGKVKLTYS
+459 AVSKEAGKVKLTYS

-556 IQALEVKPDKD
+556 IQALE
-567 TVYDDSALTNRVQAL
+567 
-582 ENKED
+582 
-587 KDTVYDD
+587 
-594 TALAGR
+594 
-600 VTALET
+600 
-606 TVPANKQ
+606 
-613 AQDAKNTEL
+613 
-622 DAKDKELEGKITAL
+622 
-636 ENKVDNDNQTLTLD
+636 
-650 DHTLSISGGNSVTLP
+650 
-665 KYDDSALKASVEEL
+665 
-679 KAKDTELANKDQELT
+679 
-694 NEINTLK
+694 
-701 AKTDNFVSG
+701 
-710 VSVNKEGNKVKLTY
+710 
-724 SYVDGS
+724 
-730 NKEVEFE
+730 
-737 DSDTVTLAYD
+737 
-747 DTAVKER
+747 
-754 LTALEAK
+754 
-761 EDKDTIYNDA
+761 
-771 EVKAQIQAVD
+771 
-781 TKADNNKQA
+781 
-790 QDTKN
+790 
-795 TELENRIGALESKED
+795 
-810 KDTIYD
+810 
-816 DSALKAKVSDLT
+816 
-828 DKDTALDARI
+828 
-838 SALETKPDKDTIYD
+838 TKP
-852 DTALAGRVSALE
+852 
-864 AKEDKDTVYDDTELK
+864 DKDTVYDDTELK
-879 GKIKELSDRVATDE
+879 GKVEALTTRVTTDE
-893 GAQALKNDAQ
+893 SAQAIKDNAQ
-903 DTEIQALKA
+903 DAEIQALKA

-946 DNDKQTLSLTDHTLA
+946 DSDKQTLSLTDHTLS

-967 VELPKYDDSA
+967 VELPKYDDTVVKAKNASQDEEINA
-977 LKAKDAEQDEAI
+977 LKER
-989 KSLKEK
+989 
-995 TKSFLTGAGV
+995 TKSFLTGASV

-1035 IAYDDSALKARVQ
+1035 IAYDDTALKARVQ

-1053 ADNDTIYNDAPLK
+1053 ADNDTIYNDAPIK
-1066 ERISALENKPDKDT
+1066 ERITALENKTDKDT
-1080 VYDDAPLKERITA
+1080 VYDDALLKERLTA

-1168 KEDKDTVYNDKEL
+1168 KEDKDTVYNDQEL

-1200 VSRDGNTVK
+1200 VSREGNTVK

-1257 KTTKAVTLSQG
+1257 KTTKTVTLSQG
-1268 DGVINLAS
+1268 EGVINLES
-1276 EETTDPFKELTLKGN
+1276 ETTTDPLKELVLTGN

-1307 VGKVGFTSGT
+1307 AGKVGFNSGT
-1317 TEDEIQ
+1317 TGDELQ

-1333 VYVEFFYTGA
+1333 VYVEFFYTGS
-1343 TVKAFLVF
+1343 TVKAYLVY

-1367 LDELQGTEPA
+1367 LAELQGTEPA
-1377 RISISKAGA
+1377 RISISKGGV

-1391 EATFTGVNSSINYYK
+1391 EATFTAVTASSNSYK

>member
-149 LEALKAHDDQVDN
+149 LEALKAHDDQVDD
-162 ALEEVGKAIEK
+162 ALEAVGKTIEK
-173 TVDLVD
+173 TVDLIDAKVLEL
-179 KKTGDLK
+179 KKDNERQDGALDDLG
-186 ESVKELNDSVK
+186 ESVKDLNESVQH
-197 KLDEEH
+197 LDEEH
-203 GKAIGDLQKDSQ
+203 GKAIADLQKDSQ
-215 DLKELTSELD
+215 GLKELTSELD
-225 NSISEINDQI
+225 NSINEINDQL
-235 KHLDGGL
+235 KLLDGGL
-242 EEEVKAVHTEVED
+242 EEEVKAIHTEVGD
-255 ITNAVTELENKTDK
+255 ITNAVTEIENRTDK
-269 LVKDAETDKA
+269 LAKDAEDKTKA
-279 TQKEKDNTQDAEI
+279 QAEKDGSQDTEI
-292 EALKKKDEEVGTALE
+292 EALKKKDAEVETALE
-307 SMGEALG
+307 TLGETLG

-320 DNKTQGLDTRVK
+320 DHKAEGLDTRVK

-345 AIAGNKLSISN
+345 AIDGNKLSISN

-362 PQYDDTSVKE
+362 PQYDDTAVKDA
-372 SIKQANDYTEQVKN
+372 INHLGDGLNQAMDYTEQVKN
-386 FLEGKV
+386 YV
-392 NANKDAIDANK
+392 DSK
-403 ADADAKNT
+403 ADALTLVLGTSKADSDAKNS
-411 ALTTRVNVLE
+411 ALTDRVHVLE

-556 IQALEVKPDKD
+556 IQALE
-567 TVYDDSALTNRVQAL
+567 T
-582 ENKED
+582 
-587 KDTVYDD
+587 
-594 TALAGR
+594 
-600 VTALET
+600 
-606 TVPANKQ
+606 
-613 AQDAKNTEL
+613 
-622 DAKDKELEGKITAL
+622 
-636 ENKVDNDNQTLTLD
+636 
-650 DHTLSISGGNSVTLP
+650 
-665 KYDDSALKASVEEL
+665 
-679 KAKDTELANKDQELT
+679 
-694 NEINTLK
+694 
-701 AKTDNFVSG
+701 
-710 VSVNKEGNKVKLTY
+710 
-724 SYVDGS
+724 
-730 NKEVEFE
+730 
-737 DSDTVTLAYD
+737 
-747 DTAVKER
+747 
-754 LTALEAK
+754 
-761 EDKDTIYNDA
+761 
-771 EVKAQIQAVD
+771 
-781 TKADNNKQA
+781 
-790 QDTKN
+790 
-795 TELENRIGALESKED
+795 
-810 KDTIYD
+810 
-816 DSALKAKVSDLT
+816 
-828 DKDTALDARI
+828 
-838 SALETKPDKDTIYD
+838 
-852 DTALAGRVSALE
+852 
-864 AKEDKDTVYDDTELK
+864 
-879 GKIKELSDRVATDE
+879 
-893 GAQALKNDAQ
+893 
-903 DTEIQALKA
+903 
-912 KDAELAKSITD
+912 
-923 NKADADTKVQG
+923 
-934 LDTRLQAIEAKE
+934 
-946 DNDKQTLSLTDHTLA
+946 
-961 ISNGNS
+961 
-967 VELPKYDDSA
+967 
-977 LKAKDAEQDEAI
+977 
-989 KSLKEK
+989 
-995 TKSFLTGAGV
+995 
-1005 TRQGN
+1005 
-1010 VVTLTYTNID
+1010 
-1020 GSSTNLEFNDNDTKA
+1020 
-1035 IAYDDSALKARVQ
+1035 
-1048 DLENR
+1048 
-1053 ADNDTIYNDAPLK
+1053 
-1066 ERISALENKPDKDT
+1066 KPDKDT
-1080 VYDDAPLKERITA
+1080 VYDDAEVK
-1093 LETKVDKDTVYDDS
+1093 K
-1107 AVRQLIQANKDSI
+1107 LIQANKDSI

-1131 NKINTLTT
+1131 NKINTLTS

-1168 KEDKDTVYNDKEL
+1168 KEDKDTVYNDEEL
-1181 RDKITA
+1181 RNKITA

-1200 VSRDGNTVK
+1200 VSREGNTVK

-1257 KTTKAVTLSQG
+1257 KSTVSVGMNNQVGIIELALEGRKPNGQLKEF
-1268 DGVINLAS
+1268 VI
-1276 EETTDPFKELTLKGN
+1276 TGN

-1302 DEVTV
+1302 DETTV
-1307 VGKVGFTSGT
+1307 AGKVGFTSGT
-1317 TEDEIQ
+1317 TGDDIS
-1323 GSHRNSINEF
+1323 GSHTTAVSEN
-1333 VYVEFFYTGA
+1333 VYVEFYYTDSEL
-1343 TVKAFLVF
+1343 KASLVY

-1362 RKALS
+1362 RKVLNI
-1367 LDELQGTEPA
+1367 DELKGTEPA
-1377 RISISKAGA
+1377 RISISKANV

-1391 EATFTGVNSSINYYK
+1391 EATFTDFTVKLNSYK

>member
-1 MTKVK
+1 MTKVQ
-6 VGLGCLLELLKKDP
+6 VGLGCLLEVLKKDP

-33 AELNFIYLVPK
+33 AELNFIYLIPK

-56 RPDRSGYDAIDLSPQ
+56 RPDRSGYDSVDLSPQ
-71 VIDVVG
+71 VIDVIG
-77 EGLITVKKEVHNEN
+77 EGFITVSKEVHNEN

-149 LEALKAHDDQVDN
+149 LEALKAHDDQVDD
-162 ALEEVGKAIEK
+162 ALEAIGKTVEK

-179 KKTGDLK
+179 NKVLELKKENERIDGALDDLG
-186 ESVKELNDSVK
+186 ESVKDLNESVQH
-197 KLDEEH
+197 LDEEH
-203 GKAIGDLQKDSQ
+203 GKAIEDLQKDSQ
-215 DLKELTSELD
+215 DMKELTSELD
-225 NSISEINDQI
+225 NSINEINDQL
-235 KHLDGGL
+235 KLLDGGL

-255 ITNAVTELENKTDK
+255 ITNAVTGLEDKTDK
-269 LVKDAETDKA
+269 LAKDADDKA
-279 TQKEKDNTQDAEI
+279 KAQAEKDSLQDTEI
-292 EALKKKDEEVGTALE
+292 EALKKKDAEVETALE
-307 SMGEALG
+307 NMGEVLG

-320 DNKTQGLDTRVK
+320 DHKTQGLDTRVK

-362 PQYDDTSVKE
+362 PQYDDSAVKE
-372 SIKQANDYTEQVKN
+372 SIKQANDYTESVKN
-386 FLEGKV
+386 FLEGK
-392 NANKDAIDANK
+392 ND
-403 ADADAKNT
+403 

-459 AVSKADGKVKLTYS
+459 TVSKEAGKVKLTYS

-486 SDTVTLA
+486 SNTVTLA

-522 QGIQANTA
+522 QGIKANESAIQGVEHDLTA
-530 SITALDTKV
+530 LRTHTDARIEALENKEDKDTIYDDSAIRGQITAL
-539 DGNKQA
+539 
-545 QDGKNTELENR
+545 DGKNTE
-556 IQALEVKPDKD
+556 
-567 TVYDDSALTNRVQAL
+567 LTNRVQAL
-582 ENKED
+582 EAKPD

-613 AQDAKNTEL
+613 AQDTKNAEL
-622 DAKDKELEGKITAL
+622 DVKDKELEGKITAL
-636 ENKVDNDNQTLTLD
+636 ENKVDNDNQTLTLE
-650 DHTLSISGGNSVTLP
+650 DHTLSISGGNAVTLP

-754 LTALEAK
+754 LNALEAK

-816 DSALKAKVSDLT
+816 DSALRGKVAELT

-838 SALETKPDKDTIYD
+838 SALETKPDKDTVYD

-864 AKEDKDTVYDDTELK
+864 AKED
-879 GKIKELSDRVATDE
+879 S
-893 GAQALKNDAQ
+893 
-903 DTEIQALKA
+903 
-912 KDAELAKSITD
+912 
-923 NKADADTKVQG
+923 
-934 LDTRLQAIEAKE
+934 
-946 DNDKQTLSLTDHTLA
+946 DKQTLSLNDHTLS

-967 VELPKYDDSA
+967 VELPKYDDTVV
-977 LKAKDAEQDEAI
+977 KAKNTEQDEAI
-989 KSLKEK
+989 NALKEK
-995 TKSFLTGAGV
+995 TKSFLTGASV

-1020 GSSTNLEFNDNDTKA
+1020 GTSTNLEFNDNDTKA
-1035 IAYDDSALKARVQ
+1035 IAYDDTALKTRVQ

-1053 ADNDTIYNDAPLK
+1053 A
-1066 ERISALENKPDKDT
+1066 DKDT
-1080 VYDDAPLKERITA
+1080 VYDDAPLKERVTA
-1093 LETKVDKDTVYDDS
+1093 LES
-1107 AVRQLIQANKDSI
+1107 
-1120 ATTDNM
+1120 
-1126 VDEHE
+1126 
-1131 NKINTLTT
+1131 
-1139 DVEALKA
+1139 
-1146 KPDKDTIYD
+1146 KPDKDTVYD

-1187 LEGKTDNFVSNVG
+1187 LEGKTDIFVSNVG
-1200 VSRDGNTVK
+1200 VSREGNTVK

-1244 ALENKPEVEYELA
+1244 ALENKPEVEYELV

-1268 DGVINLAS
+1268 EGVINLAS
-1276 EETTDPFKELTLKGN
+1276 EATTDPLKELVLTGN

-1302 DEVTV
+1302 TESTV
-1307 VGKVGFTSGT
+1307 AGKVGFNSGT
-1317 TEDEIQ
+1317 TGDEIQ
-1323 GSHRNSINEF
+1323 GSHTTAVSEN
-1333 VYVEFFYTGA
+1333 VYVEFFYTGS
-1343 TVKAFLVF
+1343 TMKAYLVY
-1351 EPENENEVVKY
+1351 EPENDNEVVKY

-1367 LDELQGTEPA
+1367 LAELQGTEPA
-1377 RISISKAGA
+1377 KISISKGDV

-1391 EATFTGVNSSINYYK
+1391 EVTFTAVTISSNSYK

>member
-6 VGLGCLLELLKKDP
+6 VGLGCLMELLKKDP
-20 IVKIVSEL
+20 IVKIVGEL

-33 AELNFIYLVPK
+33 AELNYIYLVPK

-71 VIDVVG
+71 VIDVIG

-91 GDVTFTVTTSPS
+91 GDVTFTVSTSPS
-103 FQAVLDSLTAKDK
+103 FQALLDSLTAKDK

-162 ALEEVGKAIEK
+162 ALEEVGKAVEK
-173 TVDLVD
+173 TVELVE
-179 KKTGDLK
+179 KKAQELK
-186 ESVKELNDSVK
+186 KANETQ
-197 KLDEEH
+197 DETIAE
-203 GKAIGDLQKDSQ
+203 LQKDSQ
-215 DLKELTSELD
+215 GLKELTSELD
-225 NSISEINDQI
+225 NSISEINDQL
-235 KHLDGGL
+235 KLLDGGL

-255 ITNAVTELENKTDK
+255 ITNAVTGLEDKADK
-269 LVKDAETDKA
+269 LAKNADDKA
-279 TQKEKDNTQDAEI
+279 KAQAEKDGSQDTEI

-307 SMGEALG
+307 SMGEALA

-345 AIAGNKLSISN
+345 ALAGNKLSISN

-372 SIKQANDYTEQVKN
+372 SIKQANDYTESVKN
-386 FLEGKV
+386 FLEGK
-392 NANKDAIDANK
+392 ND
-403 ADADAKNT
+403 

-421 EAKPVVENKLTEIEA
+421 EAKPVVENKLSEIEA

-486 SDTVTLA
+486 SDTVSLA

-522 QGIQANTA
+522 QGIKANESAIQGVEGDLTA
-530 SITALDTKV
+530 FRTHTDARIEALENKEDKDTIYDDSAVRGQITAL
-539 DGNKQA
+539 
-545 QDGKNTELENR
+545 DGKNTE
-556 IQALEVKPDKD
+556 
-567 TVYDDSALTNRVQAL
+567 LTNRVQAL
-582 ENKED
+582 ESKED

-613 AQDAKNTEL
+613 AQDTKNAEL

-636 ENKVDNDNQTLTLD
+636 ETKVDNDNQTLTLE
-650 DHTLSISGGNSVTLP
+650 DHTLSISGGNAVTLP

-724 SYVDGS
+724 SYIDGS

-816 DSALKAKVSDLT
+816 DSALKGKVAELT

-838 SALETKPDKDTIYD
+838 SALETKPDKDTVYD
-852 DTALAGRVSALE
+852 DTALVGRVSALE
-864 AKEDKDTVYDDTELK
+864 AKED
-879 GKIKELSDRVATDE
+879 S
-893 GAQALKNDAQ
+893 
-903 DTEIQALKA
+903 
-912 KDAELAKSITD
+912 
-923 NKADADTKVQG
+923 
-934 LDTRLQAIEAKE
+934 
-946 DNDKQTLSLTDHTLA
+946 DKQTLSLNDHTLS

-967 VELPKYDDSA
+967 VELPKYDDTA
-977 LKAKDAEQDEAI
+977 VKAKNTEQDEEI
-989 KSLKEK
+989 KALKEK
-995 TKSFLTGAGV
+995 TKSFLTGANV

-1020 GSSTNLEFNDNDTKA
+1020 GTSTNLEFNDNDTKA
-1035 IAYDDSALKARVQ
+1035 IAYDDTALKSRVQ

-1053 ADNDTIYNDAPLK
+1053 ADNDTIYNDAPIK
-1066 ERISALENKPDKDT
+1066 ERLN
-1080 VYDDAPLKERITA
+1080 A
-1093 LETKVDKDTVYDDS
+1093 LETKVDKDTVYDD
-1107 AVRQLIQANKDSI
+1107 APIKERITAL
-1120 ATTDNM
+1120 
-1126 VDEHE
+1126 E
-1131 NKINTLTT
+1131 NKT
-1139 DVEALKA
+1139 
-1146 KPDKDTIYD
+1146 DKDTVYD

-1200 VSRDGNTVK
+1200 VSREGNTVK

-1221 VSFTDNDTVSVAY
+1221 VEFTDNDTVSVAY
-1234 DDSALRGRVE
+1234 DDSVLRGRVE

-1268 DGVINLAS
+1268 EGVINLEA
-1276 EETTDPFKELTLKGN
+1276 EATTDPLKELVLTGN

-1302 DEVTV
+1302 EETTV
-1307 VGKVGFTSGT
+1307 AGKVGFNSGT
-1317 TEDEIQ
+1317 TGDEIK

-1333 VYVEFFYTGA
+1333 VYVEFFYTGS
-1343 TVKAFLVF
+1343 TVKAYLVF

-1377 RISISKAGA
+1377 KISISKAGA

-1391 EATFTGVNSSINYYK
+1391 EATFTAVTASNNSYK

>member
-44 DNAGQDKRAYVL
+44 DNVGQDKRAYVL

-149 LEALKAHDDQVDN
+149 LEALKAHDDQVDD
-162 ALEEVGKAIEK
+162 ALEAVGKNLEK
-173 TVDLVD
+173 TVDLIDAKVLEL
-179 KKTGDLK
+179 KKDNERQDGALDDLG
-186 ESVKELNDSVK
+186 ESVKDLNESVQH
-197 KLDEEH
+197 LDEEH
-203 GKAIGDLQKDSQ
+203 GKAIADLQKDSQ
-215 DLKELTSELD
+215 DMKELTSELD
-225 NSISEINDQI
+225 NSINEINDQL
-235 KHLDGGL
+235 KLLDGGL
-242 EEEVKAVHTEVED
+242 EEEVKAIHTEVGD
-255 ITNAVTELENKTDK
+255 ITNAVTEIENRTDK
-269 LVKDAETDKA
+269 LAKDAEDKTKA
-279 TQKEKDNTQDAEI
+279 QAEKDGSQDAEI
-292 EALKKKDEEVGTALE
+292 EALKKKDAEVETALE
-307 SMGEALG
+307 TLGETLG

-320 DNKTQGLDTRVK
+320 DHKAQGLDTRVK

-339 SDKQTL
+339 LDKQTL
-345 AIAGNKLSISN
+345 AINGSKLSISN

-362 PQYDDTSVKE
+362 PQYDDTAVKDA
-372 SIKQANDYTEQVKN
+372 INHLGDGLNQAMDYTEQVKN
-386 FLEGKV
+386 YV
-392 NANKDAIDANK
+392 DSK
-403 ADADAKNT
+403 ADALTLVLGTSKADSDAKNS
-411 ALTTRVNVLE
+411 ALTDRVHVLE

-459 AVSKADGKVKLTYS
+459 TVSKEAGKVKLTYS

-493 YDDEPLKTRIKALE
+493 YDDEPLKTRIKTLE

-556 IQALEVKPDKD
+556 IQALETKP
-567 TVYDDSALTNRVQAL
+567 
-582 ENKED
+582 D

-600 VTALET
+600 VTA
-606 TVPANKQ
+606 NKE
-613 AQDAKNTEL
+613 AQDTKNT
-622 DAKDKELEGKITAL
+622 ELEGKITAL

-665 KYDDSALKASVEEL
+665 KYDDSALKADVEEL

-710 VSVNKEGNKVKLTY
+710 VAVNKEGNKVKLTY

-730 NKEVEFE
+730 SKEVEFE

-754 LTALEAK
+754 LTALE
-761 EDKDTIYNDA
+761 
-771 EVKAQIQAVD
+771 
-781 TKADNNKQA
+781 
-790 QDTKN
+790 
-795 TELENRIGALESKED
+795 G
-810 KDTIYD
+810 
-816 DSALKAKVSDLT
+816 
-828 DKDTALDARI
+828 
-838 SALETKPDKDTIYD
+838 
-852 DTALAGRVSALE
+852 
-864 AKEDKDTVYDDTELK
+864 KEDKDTVYDDTELK
-879 GKIKELSDRVATDE
+879 GKLKDLSDRVTTDE
-893 GAQALKNDAQ
+893 SAQAIKDNAQ
-903 DTEIQALKA
+903 DAKIQALEA
-912 KDAELAKSITD
+912 KDTELAKSITD

-946 DNDKQTLSLTDHTLA
+946 DSDKQTLSLTDHTLS

-967 VELPKYDDSA
+967 VELPKYDDTVV
-977 LKAKDAEQDEAI
+977 KAKNTEQDEELKA
-989 KSLKEK
+989 LKEK
-995 TKSFLTGAGV
+995 TKSFLIGAGV

-1035 IAYDDSALKARVQ
+1035 IAYDDTALKARVQ
-1048 DLENR
+1048 DLENK
-1053 ADNDTIYNDAPLK
+1053 T
-1066 ERISALENKPDKDT
+1066 DKDT
-1080 VYDDAPLKERITA
+1080 V
-1093 LETKVDKDTVYDDS
+1093 
-1107 AVRQLIQANKDSI
+1107 
-1120 ATTDNM
+1120 
-1126 VDEHE
+1126 
-1131 NKINTLTT
+1131 
-1139 DVEALKA
+1139 
-1146 KPDKDTIYD
+1146 
-1155 DSAVTARLTALET
+1155 
-1168 KEDKDTVYNDKEL
+1168 
-1181 RDKITA
+1181 
-1187 LEGKTDNFVSNVG
+1187 
-1200 VSRDGNTVK
+1200 
-1209 LTYTMV
+1209 
-1215 NGDNKE
+1215 
-1221 VSFTDNDTVSVAY
+1221 Y

-1244 ALENKPEVEYELA
+1244 ALENKPEVEYELV
-1257 KTTKAVTLSQG
+1257 KTHTEVFMEDYPVG
-1268 DGVINLAS
+1268 IRLAYDVNA
-1276 EETTDPFKELTLKGN
+1276 DPLREFVLTGN
-1291 VSAKVKSPFGG
+1291 ISSKVKSPFGG
-1302 DEVTV
+1302 DETLV
-1307 VGKVGFTSGT
+1307 S
-1317 TEDEIQ
+1317 DEIGFNTGTGESIK
-1323 GSHRNSINEF
+1323 GSQRNSINES
-1333 VYVEFFYTGA
+1333 VYVEFFYTESSL
-1343 TVKAFLVF
+1343 KAYLVY
-1351 EPENENEVVKY
+1351 EPENVTEVVKY
-1362 RKALS
+1362 RKVLS
-1367 LDELQGTEPA
+1367 LAELQGTEPA
-1377 RISISKAGA
+1377 RISVNKGGF

-1391 EATFTGVNSSINYYK
+1391 EVTFTDVALSINSYK

>member
-149 LEALKAHDDQVDN
+149 LEALKAHDDQVDD
-162 ALEEVGKAIEK
+162 ALEAVGKTIEK
-173 TVDLVD
+173 TVDLIDAKVLEL
-179 KKTGDLK
+179 KKDNERQDGALDDLG
-186 ESVKELNDSVK
+186 ESVKDLNESVQH
-197 KLDEEH
+197 LDEEH
-203 GKAIGDLQKDSQ
+203 GKAIADLQKDSQ
-215 DLKELTSELD
+215 DMKELTSELD
-225 NSISEINDQI
+225 NSINEINDQL
-235 KHLDGGL
+235 KLLDGGL
-242 EEEVKAVHTEVED
+242 EEEVKAIHTEVGD
-255 ITNAVTELENKTDK
+255 ITNAVTEIENRTDK
-269 LVKDAETDKA
+269 LAKDAEDKA
-279 TQKEKDNTQDAEI
+279 KAQAEKDGSQDAEI
-292 EALKKKDEEVGTALE
+292 EALKKKDAEVETALE
-307 SMGEALG
+307 TLGETLG

-320 DNKTQGLDTRVK
+320 DAKAEGLDTRVK

-362 PQYDDTSVKE
+362 PQYDDTSVKD
-372 SIKQANDYTEQVKN
+372 SIKQANDYTESVKN
-386 FLEGKV
+386 FLEGK
-392 NANKDAIDANK
+392 ND
-403 ADADAKNT
+403 

-507 DKEDKDTIYNDTEVK
+507 DKEDKDTIYDDSAVRG
-522 QGIQANTA
+522 Q
-530 SITALDTKV
+530 ITALEGKV
-539 DGNKQA
+539 DGNKS
-545 QDGKNTELENR
+545 T
-556 IQALEVKPDKD
+556 
-567 TVYDDSALTNRVQAL
+567 
-582 ENKED
+582 
-587 KDTVYDD
+587 
-594 TALAGR
+594 
-600 VTALET
+600 
-606 TVPANKQ
+606 
-613 AQDAKNTEL
+613 QDAKNT
-622 DAKDKELEGKITAL
+622 ELEGKITAL
-636 ENKVDNDNQTLTLD
+636 ENKVDNDNQTLTLE
-650 DHTLSISGGNSVTLP
+650 DHTLSISGGNAVTLP
-665 KYDDSALKASVEEL
+665 KYDDSALKTNVEEL
-679 KAKDTELANKDQELT
+679 KTKDTELT

-710 VSVNKEGNKVKLTY
+710 VAVNKEGNKVKLTY

-730 NKEVEFE
+730 SKEVEFE

-754 LTALEAK
+754 LTALE
-761 EDKDTIYNDA
+761 
-771 EVKAQIQAVD
+771 
-781 TKADNNKQA
+781 
-790 QDTKN
+790 
-795 TELENRIGALESKED
+795 
-810 KDTIYD
+810 
-816 DSALKAKVSDLT
+816 
-828 DKDTALDARI
+828 
-838 SALETKPDKDTIYD
+838 TKP
-852 DTALAGRVSALE
+852 
-864 AKEDKDTVYDDTELK
+864 DKDTVYDDTEIK
-879 GKIKELSDRVATDE
+879 GKVEALTTRVTTDE
-893 GAQALKNDAQ
+893 SAQTIKDNAQ
-903 DTEIQALKA
+903 DAEIQALKA
-912 KDAELAKSITD
+912 KDAELAKSIAD
-923 NKADADTKVQG
+923 NKSDADSKAQG

-946 DNDKQTLSLTDHTLA
+946 DSDKQTLSLTDHTLT

-967 VELPKYDDSA
+967 VELPKYDDTVVKA
-977 LKAKDAEQDEAI
+977 KNTEQDGELKA
-989 KSLKEK
+989 LKEK
-995 TKSFLTGAGV
+995 TKSFLTGASV

-1010 VVTLTYTNID
+1010 VITLTYTNID
-1020 GSSTNLEFNDNDTKA
+1020 GTSTNLEFNDNDTKV
-1035 IAYDDSALKARVQ
+1035 IAYDDTALKARVQ

-1053 ADNDTIYNDAPLK
+1053 ADNDTIYNDAPIK
-1066 ERISALENKPDKDT
+1066 ERITALENKTDKDT
-1080 VYDDAPLKERITA
+1080 VYDDAQLKERLTA
-1093 LETKVDKDTVYDDS
+1093 LETKVDKDTVYDD
-1107 AVRQLIQANKDSI
+1107 AEVKKLIQANKDSI

-1200 VSRDGNTVK
+1200 VSREGNTVK

-1268 DGVINLAS
+1268 EGVINLAS
-1276 EETTDPFKELTLKGN
+1276 EATTDPLKELVLTGN

-1302 DEVTV
+1302 SETTV
-1307 VGKVGFTSGT
+1307 SGKVGFNSGT
-1317 TEDEIQ
+1317 TGDEIQ
-1323 GSHRNSINEF
+1323 GSHTTAVSEN
-1333 VYVEFFYTGA
+1333 VYVEFYYTGS
-1343 TVKAFLVF
+1343 TMKAYLVY
-1351 EPENENEVVKY
+1351 EPENDNEVVKY

-1367 LDELQGTEPA
+1367 LAELQGTEPA
-1377 RISISKAGA
+1377 KISISKADV

-1391 EATFTGVNSSINYYK
+1391 EVTFTAVTISSNSYK
-1406 VQKKG
+1406 VNKKG

>member
-149 LEALKAHDDQVDN
+149 LEALKAHDDQVDD
-162 ALEEVGKAIEK
+162 ALEAVGKTIEK
-173 TVDLVD
+173 TVDLIDAKVLEL
-179 KKTGDLK
+179 KKDNERQDGAIDDLG
-186 ESVKELNDSVK
+186 ESVKDLNESVQH
-197 KLDEEH
+197 LDEEH
-203 GKAIGDLQKDSQ
+203 GKAIADLQKDSQ
-215 DLKELTSELD
+215 GLKELTSELD
-225 NSISEINDQI
+225 NSINEINDQL
-235 KHLDGGL
+235 KLLDGGL
-242 EEEVKAVHTEVED
+242 EEEVKAIHTEVED
-255 ITNAVTELENKTDK
+255 ITNAVTEIENRTDK
-269 LVKDAETDKA
+269 LAKDAEDKTKA
-279 TQKEKDNTQDAEI
+279 QAEKDGSQDAEI
-292 EALKKKDEEVGTALE
+292 EALKKKDAEVETALE
-307 SMGEALG
+307 TLGETLG

-320 DNKTQGLDTRVK
+320 DHKAQGLDTRVK
-332 ALEAKED
+332 ALESKED

-362 PQYDDTSVKE
+362 PQYDDTSVKD
-372 SIKQANDYTEQVKN
+372 SIKQANDYTESVKN
-386 FLEGKV
+386 FLEGK
-392 NANKDAIDANK
+392 ND
-403 ADADAKNT
+403 

-522 QGIQANTA
+522 QGIKANESAIQGVEGDLTA
-530 SITALDTKV
+530 FRTHTDARIEALENKEDKDTIYDDSAIRGQITALEGKV
-539 DGNKQA
+539 DGNKSA

-567 TVYDDSALTNRVQAL
+567 TVYDDT
-582 ENKED
+582 
-587 KDTVYDD
+587 
-594 TALAGR
+594 
-600 VTALET
+600 
-606 TVPANKQ
+606 
-613 AQDAKNTEL
+613 
-622 DAKDKELEGKITAL
+622 
-636 ENKVDNDNQTLTLD
+636 
-650 DHTLSISGGNSVTLP
+650 
-665 KYDDSALKASVEEL
+665 
-679 KAKDTELANKDQELT
+679 
-694 NEINTLK
+694 
-701 AKTDNFVSG
+701 
-710 VSVNKEGNKVKLTY
+710 
-724 SYVDGS
+724 
-730 NKEVEFE
+730 
-737 DSDTVTLAYD
+737 
-747 DTAVKER
+747 
-754 LTALEAK
+754 
-761 EDKDTIYNDA
+761 
-771 EVKAQIQAVD
+771 
-781 TKADNNKQA
+781 
-790 QDTKN
+790 
-795 TELENRIGALESKED
+795 
-810 KDTIYD
+810 
-816 DSALKAKVSDLT
+816 
-828 DKDTALDARI
+828 
-838 SALETKPDKDTIYD
+838 
-852 DTALAGRVSALE
+852 
-864 AKEDKDTVYDDTELK
+864 
-879 GKIKELSDRVATDE
+879 
-893 GAQALKNDAQ
+893 
-903 DTEIQALKA
+903 ALKA
-912 KDAELAKSITD
+912 KDAELAKSIAD
-923 NKADADTKVQG
+923 NKADADSKAQG

-946 DNDKQTLSLTDHTLA
+946 DNDKQTLSLTDHTLT

-967 VELPKYDDSA
+967 VELPKYDDTVV
-977 LKAKDAEQDEAI
+977 KAKNTEQDEELKA
-989 KSLKEK
+989 LKEK
-995 TKSFLTGAGV
+995 TKSFLTGASV

-1035 IAYDDSALKARVQ
+1035 IAYDDTALKARVQ

-1053 ADNDTIYNDAPLK
+1053 ADNDTIYNDAPIK
-1066 ERISALENKPDKDT
+1066 ERITALENKPDKDT
-1080 VYDDAPLKERITA
+1080 VYDDAPLKERLTA
-1093 LETKVDKDTVYDDS
+1093 LETKVDKDTVYDD
-1107 AVRQLIQANKDSI
+1107 AEVKKLIQANKDSI

-1200 VSRDGNTVK
+1200 VSREGNTVK

-1234 DDSALRGRVE
+1234 DDSALKGRVQ

-1268 DGVINLAS
+1268 EGVINLES
-1276 EETTDPFKELTLKGN
+1276 ETTTDPLKELVLTCN

-1302 DEVTV
+1302 SETTV
-1307 VGKVGFTSGT
+1307 AGKVGFNSGT
-1317 TEDEIQ
+1317 TGDAIS

-1333 VYVEFFYTGA
+1333 VYVEFFYTGS
-1343 TVKAFLVF
+1343 TVKAYLVY

-1367 LDELQGTEPA
+1367 LAELEGTEPA
-1377 RISISKAGA
+1377 RISISKGGV

-1391 EATFTGVNSSINYYK
+1391 EATFTAVTASSNSYK
-1406 VQKKG
+1406 VQEKG

>member
-149 LEALKAHDDQVDN
+149 LEALKSHDDQVDE
-162 ALEEVGKAIEK
+162 ALEAVGKTIEK
-173 TVDLVD
+173 TVDLIDAKVLEL
-179 KKTGDLK
+179 KKDNERQDGALDDLG
-186 ESVKELNDSVK
+186 ESVKDLNESVQH
-197 KLDEEH
+197 LDEEH

-225 NSISEINDQI
+225 NSINEINDQL
-235 KHLDGGL
+235 KLLDGGL

-255 ITNAVTELENKTDK
+255 ITNVVTELENRTDK
-269 LVKDAETDKA
+269 LAKDAEDKA
-279 TQKEKDNTQDAEI
+279 KAQGEKDASQDSEI
-292 EALKKKDEEVGTALE
+292 EALKKKDAEVETALE
-307 SMGEALG
+307 TLGETLG

-320 DNKTQGLDTRVK
+320 DHKAEGLDTRVK

-362 PQYDDTSVKE
+362 PQYDDTAVKDA
-372 SIKQANDYTEQVKN
+372 INHLGDGLNQAMDYTEQVKN
-386 FLEGKV
+386 YV
-392 NANKDAIDANK
+392 DSK
-403 ADADAKNT
+403 ADALTLVLGTSKADSDAKNT
-411 ALTTRVNVLE
+411 ALTARVNVLE

-459 AVSKADGKVKLTYS
+459 TVSKEAGKVKLTYS

-539 DGNKQA
+539 DGNKQT

-556 IQALEVKPDKD
+556 IQALE
-567 TVYDDSALTNRVQAL
+567 
-582 ENKED
+582 
-587 KDTVYDD
+587 
-594 TALAGR
+594 
-600 VTALET
+600 
-606 TVPANKQ
+606 
-613 AQDAKNTEL
+613 
-622 DAKDKELEGKITAL
+622 
-636 ENKVDNDNQTLTLD
+636 
-650 DHTLSISGGNSVTLP
+650 
-665 KYDDSALKASVEEL
+665 
-679 KAKDTELANKDQELT
+679 
-694 NEINTLK
+694 
-701 AKTDNFVSG
+701 
-710 VSVNKEGNKVKLTY
+710 
-724 SYVDGS
+724 
-730 NKEVEFE
+730 
-737 DSDTVTLAYD
+737 
-747 DTAVKER
+747 
-754 LTALEAK
+754 
-761 EDKDTIYNDA
+761 
-771 EVKAQIQAVD
+771 
-781 TKADNNKQA
+781 
-790 QDTKN
+790 
-795 TELENRIGALESKED
+795 
-810 KDTIYD
+810 
-816 DSALKAKVSDLT
+816 
-828 DKDTALDARI
+828 
-838 SALETKPDKDTIYD
+838 TKP
-852 DTALAGRVSALE
+852 
-864 AKEDKDTVYDDTELK
+864 DKDTVYDDTELK
-879 GKIKELSDRVATDE
+879 GKVEALTTRVTTDE
-893 GAQALKNDAQ
+893 SAQAIKDNAQ
-903 DTEIQALKA
+903 DAEIQALKA

-946 DNDKQTLSLTDHTLA
+946 DSDKQTLSLTDHTLS

-967 VELPKYDDSA
+967 VELPKYDDTVVKAKNVSQDEEINA
-977 LKAKDAEQDEAI
+977 LKER
-989 KSLKEK
+989 
-995 TKSFLTGAGV
+995 TKSFLTGASV

-1020 GSSTNLEFNDNDTKA
+1020 GTSTNLEFNDNDTKA
-1035 IAYDDSALKARVQ
+1035 IAYDDTALKARMQ
-1048 DLENR
+1048 E
-1053 ADNDTIYNDAPLK
+1053 
-1066 ERISALENKPDKDT
+1066 LENKTDKDT
-1080 VYDDAPLKERITA
+1080 VYDDAEVK
-1093 LETKVDKDTVYDDS
+1093 K
-1107 AVRQLIQANKDSI
+1107 LIQANKDSI

-1200 VSRDGNTVK
+1200 VSREGNTVK

-1244 ALENKPEVEYELA
+1244 ALESKPEVEYELA
-1257 KTTKAVTLSQG
+1257 KSTVSVGMNIQNGIIELALEGENPNGQLKEF
-1268 DGVINLAS
+1268 VI
-1276 EETTDPFKELTLKGN
+1276 TGN

-1302 DEVTV
+1302 DETTV
-1307 VGKVGFTSGT
+1307 ASKVEFSSGT
-1317 TEDEIQ
+1317 TGDAIT
-1323 GSHRNSINEF
+1323 GSHTTSVSEN
-1333 VYVEFFYTGA
+1333 VYVEFYYTDSEL
-1343 TVKAFLVF
+1343 KAFLVY

-1362 RKALS
+1362 RKS
-1367 LDELQGTEPA
+1367 LNMAELHGTEPA
-1377 RISISKAGA
+1377 RISISKGGA

-1391 EATFTGVNSSINYYK
+1391 EATFTGFTMKLNAYK

>member
-149 LEALKAHDDQVDN
+149 LEALKAHDDQVDD
-162 ALEEVGKAIEK
+162 ALEAVGKTIEK
-173 TVDLVD
+173 TVDLIDAKVLEL
-179 KKTGDLK
+179 KKDNERQDGALDDLG
-186 ESVKELNDSVK
+186 ESVKDLNESVQH
-197 KLDEEH
+197 LDEEH
-203 GKAIGDLQKDSQ
+203 GKAIADLQKDSQ
-215 DLKELTSELD
+215 GLKELTSELD
-225 NSISEINDQI
+225 NSINEINDQL
-235 KHLDGGL
+235 KLLDGGL
-242 EEEVKAVHTEVED
+242 EEEVKAIHTEVED
-255 ITNAVTELENKTDK
+255 ITNAVTEIENRTDK
-269 LVKDAETDKA
+269 LAKDAEDKSKA
-279 TQKEKDNTQDAEI
+279 QAEKDGSQDAEI
-292 EALKKKDEEVGTALE
+292 EALKKKDAEVETALE
-307 SMGEALG
+307 TLGETLG

-320 DNKTQGLDTRVK
+320 DHKAEGLDTRVK

-362 PQYDDTSVKE
+362 PQYDDTAVKDA
-372 SIKQANDYTEQVKN
+372 INHLGDGLNQAMDYTEQVKN
-386 FLEGKV
+386 YV
-392 NANKDAIDANK
+392 DSK
-403 ADADAKNT
+403 ADALTLVLGTSKADSDAKNS
-411 ALTTRVNVLE
+411 ALTDRVHVLE

-459 AVSKADGKVKLTYS
+459 TVSKEAGKVKLTYS

-486 SDTVTLA
+486 SDTITLA

-522 QGIQANTA
+522 QGIKANESAIQGVEGDLTA
-530 SITALDTKV
+530 FRTHTDA
-539 DGNKQA
+539 
-545 QDGKNTELENR
+545 R
-556 IQALEVKPDKD
+556 IE
-567 TVYDDSALTNRVQAL
+567 AL

-587 KDTVYDD
+587 KDTIYDD
-594 TALAGR
+594 SAVRGQI
-600 VTALET
+600 TALESK
-606 TVPANKQ
+606 VDGNKST
-613 AQDAKNTEL
+613 QDAKNT
-622 DAKDKELEGKITAL
+622 ELEGKITAL
-636 ENKVDNDNQTLTLD
+636 ENKVDNDNQTLTLED
-650 DHTLSISGGNSVTLP
+650 NTLSISGGNAVTLP
-665 KYDDSALKASVEEL
+665 KYDDSALKADVEEL

-710 VSVNKEGNKVKLTY
+710 VAVDKEGNKVKLTY

-730 NKEVEFE
+730 SKEVEFE

-754 LTALEAK
+754 LTALE
-761 EDKDTIYNDA
+761 
-771 EVKAQIQAVD
+771 
-781 TKADNNKQA
+781 
-790 QDTKN
+790 
-795 TELENRIGALESKED
+795 
-810 KDTIYD
+810 
-816 DSALKAKVSDLT
+816 
-828 DKDTALDARI
+828 
-838 SALETKPDKDTIYD
+838 TKP
-852 DTALAGRVSALE
+852 
-864 AKEDKDTVYDDTELK
+864 DKDTVYDDTELK
-879 GKIKELSDRVATDE
+879 GKLKDLSDRVTTDE
-893 GAQALKNDAQ
+893 SAQ
-903 DTEIQALKA
+903 DIKDNAQDAKIQALEA
-912 KDAELAKSITD
+912 KDTELAKSITD

-946 DNDKQTLSLTDHTLA
+946 DSDKQTLSLTDHTLS

-967 VELPKYDDSA
+967 VELPKYDDTVV
-977 LKAKDAEQDEAI
+977 KAKNTEQDEELKA
-989 KSLKEK
+989 LKEK

-1035 IAYDDSALKARVQ
+1035 IAYDDTALKARVQ
-1048 DLENR
+1048 DLENK
-1053 ADNDTIYNDAPLK
+1053 T
-1066 ERISALENKPDKDT
+1066 DKDT
-1080 VYDDAPLKERITA
+1080 V
-1093 LETKVDKDTVYDDS
+1093 
-1107 AVRQLIQANKDSI
+1107 
-1120 ATTDNM
+1120 
-1126 VDEHE
+1126 
-1131 NKINTLTT
+1131 
-1139 DVEALKA
+1139 
-1146 KPDKDTIYD
+1146 
-1155 DSAVTARLTALET
+1155 
-1168 KEDKDTVYNDKEL
+1168 
-1181 RDKITA
+1181 
-1187 LEGKTDNFVSNVG
+1187 
-1200 VSRDGNTVK
+1200 
-1209 LTYTMV
+1209 
-1215 NGDNKE
+1215 
-1221 VSFTDNDTVSVAY
+1221 Y

-1244 ALENKPEVEYELA
+1244 ALENKPEVKYELV
-1257 KTTKAVTLSQG
+1257 KTPTEVFMEEYPEG
-1268 DGVINLAS
+1268 IRLAYS
-1276 EETTDPFKELTLKGN
+1276 VNADPLREFVLTGN
-1291 VSAKVKSPFGG
+1291 ISSKVKSPFGG
-1302 DEVTV
+1302 DETLVS
-1307 VGKVGFTSGT
+1307 GEIGFNTGT
-1317 TEDEIQ
+1317 GESIK
-1323 GSHRNSINEF
+1323 GSQRNFINES
-1333 VYVEFFYTGA
+1333 VYMEFFYTESYL
-1343 TVKAFLVF
+1343 KAYLVY
-1351 EPENENEVVKY
+1351 EPENATEVVKY

-1367 LDELQGTEPA
+1367 LAELEGTEPA
-1377 RISISKAGA
+1377 RISVNKNDI
-1386 EQGYV
+1386 EQGYL
-1391 EATFTGVNSSINYYK
+1391 EATFTGFSMKLNSYK

>member
-44 DNAGQDKRAYVL
+44 DNVGQDKRAYVL

-77 EGLITVKKEVHNEN
+77 EGLITVKKEVRNEN

-128 DAVHEAKLSAIEA
+128 DAVHEAKLQAIDA

-149 LEALKAHDDQVDN
+149 LAGHDKDIADLKAHDDQVDD
-162 ALEEVGKAIEK
+162 ALEAIGKTVEK

-179 KKTGDLK
+179 NKVLELKKENERIDGAIDDLG
-186 ESVKELNDSVK
+186 ESVKDLNESVQH
-197 KLDEEH
+197 LDEEH
-203 GKAIGDLQKDSQ
+203 GKAIADLQKDSQ

-225 NSISEINDQI
+225 NSINEINDQL
-235 KHLDGGL
+235 KLLDGGL
-242 EEEVKAVHTEVED
+242 EEEVNNLHTEVSD
-255 ITNAVTELENKTDK
+255 MTNTVTELENRTDNLAEDIESK
-269 LVKDAETDKA
+269 AQAQADKDGS
-279 TQKEKDNTQDAEI
+279 QDAEI
-292 EALKKKDEEVGTALE
+292 EALKKKDEEIGTALE
-307 SMGEALG
+307 TMGEALG

-320 DNKTQGLDTRVK
+320 DHKAEGLDTRVK

-362 PQYDDTSVKE
+362 PQYDDTAVKDA
-372 SIKQANDYTEQVKN
+372 INHLGDGLNQAMDYTEQVKN
-386 FLEGKV
+386 YVDSK
-392 NANKDAIDANK
+392 ADALTLVLGTAK

-411 ALTTRVNVLE
+411 ALTNRVNVLE

-556 IQALEVKPDKD
+556 IQALETKP
-567 TVYDDSALTNRVQAL
+567 
-582 ENKED
+582 D

-600 VTALET
+600 VTA
-606 TVPANKQ
+606 NKE
-613 AQDAKNTEL
+613 AQDAKNT
-622 DAKDKELEGKITAL
+622 ELEGKITAL

-650 DHTLSISGGNSVTLP
+650 DHTLSISGGNSVTIP
-665 KYDDSALKASVEEL
+665 KYDDSALKATVEEL

-710 VSVNKEGNKVKLTY
+710 VAVNKEGNKVKLTY

-730 NKEVEFE
+730 SKEVEFE

-747 DTAVKER
+747 DT
-754 LTALEAK
+754 
-761 EDKDTIYNDA
+761 
-771 EVKAQIQAVD
+771 
-781 TKADNNKQA
+781 
-790 QDTKN
+790 
-795 TELENRIGALESKED
+795 
-810 KDTIYD
+810 
-816 DSALKAKVSDLT
+816 
-828 DKDTALDARI
+828 
-838 SALETKPDKDTIYD
+838 
-852 DTALAGRVSALE
+852 
-864 AKEDKDTVYDDTELK
+864 
-879 GKIKELSDRVATDE
+879 
-893 GAQALKNDAQ
+893 
-903 DTEIQALKA
+903 
-912 KDAELAKSITD
+912 
-923 NKADADTKVQG
+923 
-934 LDTRLQAIEAKE
+934 
-946 DNDKQTLSLTDHTLA
+946 
-961 ISNGNS
+961 
-967 VELPKYDDSA
+967 
-977 LKAKDAEQDEAI
+977 
-989 KSLKEK
+989 
-995 TKSFLTGAGV
+995 
-1005 TRQGN
+1005 
-1010 VVTLTYTNID
+1010 
-1020 GSSTNLEFNDNDTKA
+1020 
-1035 IAYDDSALKARVQ
+1035 
-1048 DLENR
+1048 
-1053 ADNDTIYNDAPLK
+1053 
-1066 ERISALENKPDKDT
+1066 
-1080 VYDDAPLKERITA
+1080 
-1093 LETKVDKDTVYDDS
+1093 

-1131 NKINTLTT
+1131 NKINTLTS

-1200 VSRDGNTVK
+1200 VSREGNTVK

-1234 DDSALRGRVE
+1234 DDTALRGRVE
-1244 ALENKPEVEYELA
+1244 ALEQKPEVEYELTETI
-1257 KTTKAVTLSQG
+1257 KNVLLSQG
-1268 DGVINLAS
+1268 EGVINLALGA
-1276 EETTDPFKELTLKGN
+1276 TTDPLKELVLTGN

-1302 DEVTV
+1302 DETTV
-1307 VGKVGFTSGT
+1307 AGKVGFTSGT
-1317 TEDEIQ
+1317 TGDAIS
-1323 GSHRNSINEF
+1323 GSHTTAVSEN
-1333 VYVEFFYTGA
+1333 VYVEFYYTDS
-1343 TVKAFLVF
+1343 TMKAYLVY
-1351 EPENENEVVKY
+1351 EPDNENEVVKY

-1367 LDELQGTEPA
+1367 LAELQGTEPA
-1377 RISISKAGA
+1377 RISISKTNV

-1391 EATFTGVNSSINYYK
+1391 EVTFTDVALNINSYK

>member
-6 VGLGCLLELLKKDP
+6 VGLGCLMELLKKDP
-20 IVKIVSEL
+20 IVKIVGEL
-28 PPKET
+28 PPKES

-103 FQAVLDSLTAKDK
+103 FQTVLDSLTAKDK

-149 LEALKAHDDQVDN
+149 LEALKAHDDQVDE
-162 ALEEVGKAIEK
+162 ALEAVGKTIEK
-173 TVDLVD
+173 TVDLIDAKVLEL
-179 KKTGDLK
+179 KKDNERQDGALDDLG
-186 ESVKELNDSVK
+186 ESVKDLNESVQH
-197 KLDEEH
+197 LDEEH
-203 GKAIGDLQKDSQ
+203 GKAIADLQKDSQ
-215 DLKELTSELD
+215 GLKELTSELD
-225 NSISEINDQI
+225 NSINEINDQL
-235 KHLDGGL
+235 KLLDGGL

-255 ITNAVTELENKTDK
+255 ITNAVTELENRTDK
-269 LVKDAETDKA
+269 LAKDAEDKA
-279 TQKEKDNTQDAEI
+279 KAQAEKDGSQDTEI
-292 EALKKKDEEVGTALE
+292 EALKKKDAEVETALE
-307 SMGEALG
+307 TLGETLG

-320 DNKTQGLDTRVK
+320 DHKAEGLDTRVK
-332 ALEAKED
+332 ALESKED

-372 SIKQANDYTEQVKN
+372 SIKQANDYTESVKN
-386 FLEGKV
+386 FLEGK
-392 NANKDAIDANK
+392 ND
-403 ADADAKNT
+403 

-421 EAKPVVENKLTEIEA
+421 EAKPIVENKLTEIEA

-459 AVSKADGKVKLTYS
+459 AVSKEAGKVKLTYS

-522 QGIQANTA
+522 QGIKANESAIQGVEGDLTA
-530 SITALDTKV
+530 FRTHTDA
-539 DGNKQA
+539 
-545 QDGKNTELENR
+545 R
-556 IQALEVKPDKD
+556 IE
-567 TVYDDSALTNRVQAL
+567 AL

-587 KDTVYDD
+587 KDTIYDD
-594 TALAGR
+594 SAVRGQI
-600 VTALET
+600 TALEGK
-606 TVPANKQ
+606 VDGNKST
-613 AQDAKNTEL
+613 QDAKNT
-622 DAKDKELEGKITAL
+622 ELEGKITAL
-636 ENKVDNDNQTLTLD
+636 ENKVDNDNQTLTLE
-650 DHTLSISGGNSVTLP
+650 DHTLSISEGNAVTLP
-665 KYDDSALKASVEEL
+665 KYDDSALKTNVEEL
-679 KAKDTELANKDQELT
+679 KTKDTELT

-710 VSVNKEGNKVKLTY
+710 VAVNKEGNKVKLTY

-730 NKEVEFE
+730 SKEVEFE

-754 LTALEAK
+754 LTALE
-761 EDKDTIYNDA
+761 
-771 EVKAQIQAVD
+771 
-781 TKADNNKQA
+781 
-790 QDTKN
+790 
-795 TELENRIGALESKED
+795 
-810 KDTIYD
+810 
-816 DSALKAKVSDLT
+816 
-828 DKDTALDARI
+828 
-838 SALETKPDKDTIYD
+838 TKP
-852 DTALAGRVSALE
+852 
-864 AKEDKDTVYDDTELK
+864 DKDTVYDDTEIK
-879 GKIKELSDRVATDE
+879 GKVEALTTRVTTDE
-893 GAQALKNDAQ
+893 SAQAIKDNAQ
-903 DTEIQALKA
+903 DAEIQALKA
-912 KDAELAKSITD
+912 KDAELAKSIAD
-923 NKADADTKVQG
+923 NKSDADSKAQG

-946 DNDKQTLSLTDHTLA
+946 DSDKQTLSLTDHTLT

-967 VELPKYDDSA
+967 VELPKYDDTVV
-977 LKAKDAEQDEAI
+977 KAKNTEQDEELKA
-989 KSLKEK
+989 LKEK
-995 TKSFLTGAGV
+995 TKSFLTGASV

-1020 GSSTNLEFNDNDTKA
+1020 GASTNLEFNDNDTKA

-1053 ADNDTIYNDAPLK
+1053 ADNDTIYNDAPIK
-1066 ERISALENKPDKDT
+1066 ERITALENKPDKDT
-1080 VYDDAPLKERITA
+1080 VYDDAPLKERLTA

-1168 KEDKDTVYNDKEL
+1168 KEDKDTVYNDEEL
-1181 RDKITA
+1181 RNKITA

-1200 VSRDGNTVK
+1200 VSREGNTVK

-1244 ALENKPEVEYELA
+1244 ALENKPEVEYELV
-1257 KTTKAVTLSQG
+1257 KTTKAVTPSQG
-1268 DGVINLAS
+1268 EGVINLAS
-1276 EETTDPFKELTLKGN
+1276 EATTDPLKELVLTGN

-1302 DEVTV
+1302 DETTV
-1307 VGKVGFTSGT
+1307 AGKVGFNSGT
-1317 TEDEIQ
+1317 TGDELQ

-1333 VYVEFFYTGA
+1333 VYVEFFYTGS
-1343 TVKAFLVF
+1343 TVKAYLVY
-1351 EPENENEVVKY
+1351 EPDNENEVVKY

-1367 LDELQGTEPA
+1367 LAELQGTEPA
-1377 RISISKAGA
+1377 RISISKANV

-1391 EATFTGVNSSINYYK
+1391 EATFTAVTASSNSYK

>member
-149 LEALKAHDDQVDN
+149 LEALKAHDDQVDD
-162 ALEEVGKAIEK
+162 ALEAVGKTIEK
-173 TVDLVD
+173 TVDLIDAKVLEL
-179 KKTGDLK
+179 KKDNERQDGALDDLG
-186 ESVKELNDSVK
+186 ESVKDLNESVQH
-197 KLDEEH
+197 LDEEH
-203 GKAIGDLQKDSQ
+203 GKAIADLQKDSQ
-215 DLKELTSELD
+215 GLKELTSELD
-225 NSISEINDQI
+225 NSINEINDQL
-235 KHLDGGL
+235 KLLDGGL
-242 EEEVKAVHTEVED
+242 EEEVKAIHTEVGD
-255 ITNAVTELENKTDK
+255 ITNAVTEIENRTDK
-269 LVKDAETDKA
+269 LAKDAEDKSKA
-279 TQKEKDNTQDAEI
+279 QAEKDGSQDTEI
-292 EALKKKDEEVGTALE
+292 EALKKKDAEVETALE
-307 SMGEALG
+307 TLGETLG

-320 DNKTQGLDTRVK
+320 DHKAEGLDTRVK

-362 PQYDDTSVKE
+362 PQYDDTAVKDA
-372 SIKQANDYTEQVKN
+372 INHLGDGLNQAMDYTEQVKN
-386 FLEGKV
+386 YV
-392 NANKDAIDANK
+392 DSK
-403 ADADAKNT
+403 ADALTLVLGTAKAEADAKNT
-411 ALTTRVNVLE
+411 ALTNRVNVLE
-421 EAKPVVENKLTEIEA
+421 EAKPVVENKLAELA
-436 KNTAQDEK
+436 VKNDSQDEK

-459 AVSKADGKVKLTYS
+459 AVSKEAGKVKLTYS

-567 TVYDDSALTNRVQAL
+567 TVYDDTALT
-582 ENKED
+582 
-587 KDTVYDD
+587 
-594 TALAGR
+594 GR
-600 VTALET
+600 VTA
-606 TVPANKQ
+606 NKE
-613 AQDAKNTEL
+613 AQDAKNT
-622 DAKDKELEGKITAL
+622 ELEGKITAL

-650 DHTLSISGGNSVTLP
+650 DHTLSISGGNAVTLP
-665 KYDDSALKASVEEL
+665 KYDDSALKADVEEL

-710 VSVNKEGNKVKLTY
+710 VAVNKEGNKVKLTY

-730 NKEVEFE
+730 SKEVEFE

-754 LTALEAK
+754 LTALE
-761 EDKDTIYNDA
+761 
-771 EVKAQIQAVD
+771 
-781 TKADNNKQA
+781 
-790 QDTKN
+790 
-795 TELENRIGALESKED
+795 G
-810 KDTIYD
+810 
-816 DSALKAKVSDLT
+816 
-828 DKDTALDARI
+828 
-838 SALETKPDKDTIYD
+838 
-852 DTALAGRVSALE
+852 
-864 AKEDKDTVYDDTELK
+864 KEDKDTVYDDTELK
-879 GKIKELSDRVATDE
+879 GKLKDLSDRVTTDE
-893 GAQALKNDAQ
+893 SAQAIKDNAQ
-903 DTEIQALKA
+903 DAEIQALKD

-946 DNDKQTLSLTDHTLA
+946 DNDKQTLSLTDHTLS

-967 VELPKYDDSA
+967 VELPKYDDTVV
-977 LKAKDAEQDEAI
+977 KAKNASQDEEINA
-989 KSLKEK
+989 LKEK
-995 TKSFLTGAGV
+995 TKSFLTGASV

-1020 GSSTNLEFNDNDTKA
+1020 GTSTNLEFNDNDTKA
-1035 IAYDDSALKARVQ
+1035 ITYDDTALKARVQ

-1053 ADNDTIYNDAPLK
+1053 ADNDTIYNDAPIK
-1066 ERISALENKPDKDT
+1066 ERLNALETKVDKDT
-1080 VYDDAPLKERITA
+1080 VYDDAPLKERLTA

-1107 AVRQLIQANKDSI
+1107 AVKQLIQANKDSI

-1200 VSRDGNTVK
+1200 VSREGNTVK

-1268 DGVINLAS
+1268 EGVINLAS
-1276 EETTDPFKELTLKGN
+1276 EATTDPLKELVLTGN

-1302 DEVTV
+1302 EETTV
-1307 VGKVGFTSGT
+1307 AVKVGFNSGT
-1317 TEDEIQ
+1317 TGDELQ

-1333 VYVEFFYTGA
+1333 VYVEFFYTGS
-1343 TVKAFLVF
+1343 TVKAYLVY
-1351 EPENENEVVKY
+1351 EPENENAVVKY

-1367 LDELQGTEPA
+1367 LAELQGTEPA
-1377 RISISKAGA
+1377 RISISKGGA

-1391 EATFTGVNSSINYYK
+1391 EATFTAVTASSNSYK

>member
-6 VGLGCLLELLKKDP
+6 VGLGCLMELLKKDP
-20 IVKIVSEL
+20 IVKIVGEL

-33 AELNFIYLVPK
+33 AELNYIYLVPK

-162 ALEEVGKAIEK
+162 ALEEVGKTIEK
-173 TVDLVD
+173 TVDLIDAKVLEL
-179 KKTGDLK
+179 KKENERQDGAIDDLG
-186 ESVKELNDSVK
+186 ESVKDLNESVQH
-197 KLDEEH
+197 LDEEH
-203 GKAIGDLQKDSQ
+203 GKAIADLQKDSQ
-215 DLKELTSELD
+215 GLKELTSELD
-225 NSISEINDQI
+225 NSINEINDQL
-235 KHLDGGL
+235 KLLDGGL

-255 ITNAVTELENKTDK
+255 ITNAVTELENRTDK
-269 LVKDAETDKA
+269 LAKDAEDKTKA
-279 TQKEKDNTQDAEI
+279 QAEKDGSQDAEI
-292 EALKKKDEEVGTALE
+292 EALKKKDAEVETALE
-307 SMGEALG
+307 TLGETLG

-320 DNKTQGLDTRVK
+320 DHKAQGLDTRVK
-332 ALEAKED
+332 ALESKED

-362 PQYDDTSVKE
+362 PQYDDSSVKD
-372 SIKQANDYTEQVKN
+372 SIKQANDYTESVKN
-386 FLEGKV
+386 FLEGK
-392 NANKDAIDANK
+392 ND
-403 ADADAKNT
+403 

-522 QGIQANTA
+522 QGIKANESAIQGVEGDLTA
-530 SITALDTKV
+530 FRTHTDARIEALENKEDKDTIYDDSAVRGQITALEGKV
-539 DGNKQA
+539 DGNKSA

-567 TVYDDSALTNRVQAL
+567 TVYDD
-582 ENKED
+582 
-587 KDTVYDD
+587 

-606 TVPANKQ
+606 TVPANKE
-613 AQDAKNTEL
+613 AQDAKNAEL
-622 DAKDKELEGKITAL
+622 DAKDKEIEGKITAL
-636 ENKVDNDNQTLTLD
+636 ENKVDNDNQTLTLED
-650 DHTLSISGGNSVTLP
+650 NTLSISGGNAVTLP

-754 LTALEAK
+754 LTALESK

-852 DTALAGRVSALE
+852 DTALKAKVEALSNRV
-864 AKEDKDTVYDDTELK
+864 T
-879 GKIKELSDRVATDE
+879 TDE
-893 GAQALKNDAQ
+893 SAQTIKDEAQ
-903 DTEIQALKA
+903 DAEIQALKA
-912 KDAELAKSITD
+912 KDAELAKSIAD
-923 NKADADTKVQG
+923 NKADADSKAQG

-1053 ADNDTIYNDAPLK
+1053 ADNDTIYNDAPIK
-1066 ERISALENKPDKDT
+1066 ERITALENKPDKDT
-1080 VYDDAPLKERITA
+1080 VYDDAPLKERLTA

-1168 KEDKDTVYNDKEL
+1168 KEDKDTVYNDEEL
-1181 RDKITA
+1181 RNKITA

-1200 VSRDGNTVK
+1200 VSREGNTVK

-1244 ALENKPEVEYELA
+1244 ALENKPEVEYDLV
-1257 KTTKAVTLSQG
+1257 KTTKAVTISQG
-1268 DGVINLAS
+1268 LDGINLTS
-1276 EETTDPFKELTLKGN
+1276 EATTDPLKELVLTGI
-1291 VSAKVKSPFGG
+1291 VTVRGTSPFKPIQIT
-1302 DEVTV
+1302 VTNEPI
-1307 VGKVGFTSGT
+1307 GFNSGVT
-1317 TEDEIQ
+1317 GERVR
-1323 GSHRNSINEF
+1323 GSYRNSIHEF
-1333 VYVEFFYTGA
+1333 VYIEYFYVGA
-1343 TVKAFLVF
+1343 TLKAYLVF

-1362 RKALS
+1362 RKELS
-1367 LDELQGTEPA
+1367 LAELQGTEPA
-1377 RISISKAGA
+1377 RISVSKAGA

-1391 EATFTGVNSSINYYK
+1391 EAIFTAVTASINSYK